1 MFRSLLAPWQ
11 SHEDLAPTSPAI
23 NIIGGG
29 APDTSNSGER
39 VAKQTMRDMV
49 EDLKV
54 TEAVVAKTTLL
65 QRIATLV
72 REVPETKDAFRDS
85 DGFLLLVHVLSTLST
100 TIGRRGSQ
108 STRDAV
114 ACIKSVFTLAS
125 EALKGHAMNL
135 EFFEEFIGYSSL
147 SDAADLLVSNA
158 VTADVTLGCLLALSF
173 GDFSLVNFF
182 SSLRTKVPEIEAMHS
197 HFLEF
202 APGLASIRLP
212 GAFSVLWSFI
222 LLTMNTDHAL
232 RLIVYRLLEHLTHST
247 HRNLAVLSMQ
257 NILPH
262 LFKSWKTNMSSTKD
276 DDKEHRILAKILRR
290 LFEMGAST
298 QDSRDLL
305 HCTAKQDGTVD
316 ADMLELLR
324 SSAKSR
330 WPQHF
335 SLGGCSALAMS
346 STEMQTFPAHGF
358 TFMAWIWLE
367 RMPSEPHKLFSI
379 SFGSNDAVALSVG
392 SNGALAFRSCVVQ
405 KVEVLPKSKLAASR
419 WTHVTLVHHNHRSS
433 HPSVCLFIDGVPSD
447 SLQWAYPKFD
457 ETSPATFMV
466 GDDVTAVESSWCVAS
481 AYVLSVAL
489 DDDLPRF
496 IHHLGP
502 RYSES
507 FQDQT
512 LIRFLTYEASTSL
525 NMHITTQGAS
535 LPENSQLKK
544 AIRGDSIISDSSIIF
559 RVVPQ
564 PHNKKDQIVTRGDVF
579 TVCCQ
584 SLDLAVWRIGGAASL
599 LRLVALAQTSH
610 ELSRALSVF
619 SDCLR
624 NSWQN
629 SDDMEG
635 LHGYDVLASTL
646 RARSHLINMTS
657 FETLFEFLGLNFRS
671 PDLSTVVNTIAY
683 KAVALDFELWS
694 KTSADIQRA
703 HLEHFAFLLRA
714 SRYRQFTIKM
724 RLSKLGIV
732 RKLLFAIQSVWYPQ
746 ESIPLVVNT
755 LVLVAQSSFTAEE
768 VIKPIVSYIA
778 ATLAEESRSSSS
790 SSPRSTTSRRDLLQS
805 STRDK
810 AEQVLEGLVSM
821 MRIPSLYSKL
831 AGTLPMP
838 RICLLLLGDH
848 PSVHTACQVLGM
860 LGLSLKASVS
870 SGKNFELASGWG
882 VLKTVLPPV
891 WDRSVHDAALDI
903 LPGRSG
909 DRFSDDSG
917 SPQMVSVF
925 LFALYQGLSI
935 ENNNAEPD
943 EAPSK
948 DAIIWI
954 LDDLTKLHESSSS
967 FRRVFR
973 SQSTAQLLVDGLNIF
988 SPVRQPPRVLDA
1000 KISAKLTHF
1009 GLLVAMGK
1017 HISTS
1022 QKQQILDIVRPD
1034 AQPKG
1039 RTEPV
1044 DTSGSRLGLAQA
1056 DTVCKASARL
1066 EEWRQTILVSE
1077 RKRFRQT
1084 LLDLQEKRR
1093 RVASFEEN
1101 VSVSTTERDIWSHS
1115 ARKRVW
1121 KLDETEGPHRV
1132 RTKMESLLEMFVQDS
1147 RSTGHEEAS
1156 SAFDSELLSL
1166 SQSELASPNP
1176 VVVPSYTGEDGDHQ
1190 LAEEV
1195 TEDKLRRVRHQL
1207 EPGDVIEAVS
1217 TVCRVSGVDSFL
1229 GMLIFGRTHLYML
1242 EGLVENSEGEVID
1255 AGDASE
1261 GLFLISGSAVDV
1273 RNSQRAQRWSLEQ
1286 VSGFSDR
1293 MFLFQ
1298 DVGFEIFFKD
1308 SRTLLVIF
1316 LDKSRRQV
1324 ASQMLLSIALKMRTS
1339 DPSLTPRSIT
1349 PKSLLRSRSST
1360 SAVEKELQLAQ
1371 QQWQN
1376 RELSNFGYLSILNQL
1391 SGRTP
1396 NDATQYPVF
1405 PWVLNDYV
1413 SEVLDLSSTDVFRD
1427 LTKPMGA
1434 LTAER
1439 CEAAETRY
1447 TNLSSVDEEPF
1458 HYGTHFSSSMI
1469 VCHFNIRMQPF
1480 TNMFK
1485 TLQGG
1490 NWDLP
1495 DRLFADIRRTYS
1507 SASHD
1512 IRGDV
1517 RELIPEFFTCSEF
1530 LENSSNLDFGISQTT
1545 GERIHNVKLPAW
1557 AKGDPLLF
1565 IVMHRR
1571 VLEGHY
1577 VSKNLPAWIDL
1588 IWGCKQRDVD
1598 SVNVFHPL
1606 SYEGAIDLD
1615 KITNDLERQA
1625 TVGIIH
1631 NFGQTPKKLFT
1642 SPHPPRNL
1650 EGFLSLPVTIAR
1662 GVPEDAL
1669 ALARDSKP
1677 FKVVLDSAVS
1687 NISVDLFDGKY
1698 SGIRPSPLG
1707 AIGLPSISHEQIEWD
1722 QNASDRSLRLVS
1734 HGKVTQVIE
1743 QVALTCAAFADRD
1756 TLATGSGDNIVR
1768 VWRVNQGQVAPSGFV
1783 GASGRSR
1790 RHASSTLSMTHLL
1803 RGHTERVACI
1813 ATSRTWSVIVSGSE
1827 DGSAIVW
1834 DLNRGSYRHS
1844 IWHGNESIRAEVYL
1858 SAINESTGY
1867 IATCSVSHLMLHTIN
1882 ARPIARLDTVR
1893 ALITSLAF
1901 HEREYSH
1908 LDILAT
1914 GHDDG
1919 SITLWTWNADGTP
1932 AGMQA
1937 QWEFVEVR
1945 RMNSGEG
1952 VSDVALGSVTALKFI
1967 GERLCAGY
1975 ASGLTYMW
1983 TIPT

>member
-1 MFRSLLAPWQ
+1 
-11 SHEDLAPTSPAI
+11 
-23 NIIGGG
+23 
-29 APDTSNSGER
+29 
-39 VAKQTMRDMV
+39 MRDMV

-54 TEAVVAKTTLL
+54 TDTVVAKTTLL

-72 REVPETKDAFRDS
+72 REVPETKDAFRSS

-100 TIGRRGSQ
+100 RIGRRGSQ
-108 STRDAV
+108 STRDVA

-125 EALKGHAMNL
+125 EALKGHAANI

-147 SDAADLLVSNA
+147 SDAVDPLVCNA
-158 VTADVTLGCLLALSF
+158 LTADATLGCLLALSF
-173 GDFSLVNFF
+173 GDIFLVEFF
-182 SSLRTKVPEIEAMHS
+182 SSLRTKLPETEAMHI
-197 HFLEF
+197 HFMEF
-202 APGLASIRLP
+202 APGLASISLP
-212 GAFSVLWSFI
+212 GAFNVLWSFI
-222 LLTMNTDHAL
+222 LRTMNTDRAL
-232 RLIVYRLLEHLTHST
+232 RLIVYRLLEHVTHST

-262 LFKSWKTNMSSTKD
+262 LFKSWKANMSSGD
-276 DDKEHRILAKILRR
+276 DDKEHHILTKILHR

-298 QDSRDLL
+298 QNSRDLL
-305 HCTAKQDGTVD
+305 QCTVKQDGTVD
-316 ADMLELLR
+316 ADMFSLLR

-335 SLGGCSALAMS
+335 SLDGCSALAMS
-346 STEMQTFPAHGF
+346 STEMKTLPAHGF

-367 RMPSEPHKLFSI
+367 RMPSEPHKLLSI
-379 SFGSNDAVALSVG
+379 SLGSSEAVALSVG
-392 SNGALAFRSCVVQ
+392 SNGALALRTRAVQ
-405 KVEVLPKSKLAASR
+405 KVEMLPKSKLTTSR

-433 HPSVCLFIDGVPSD
+433 HPSVCLFVDGVLSD

-457 ETSPATFMV
+457 DMSPATFIV
-466 GDDVTAVESSWCVAS
+466 GDDGATVESSWCVAS
-481 AYVLSVAL
+481 AYLLSVAL
-489 DDDLPRF
+489 DDDFPRF

-502 RYSES
+502 RYSDS

-525 NMHITTQGAS
+525 NMHITAQGAS

-544 AIRGDSIISDSSIIF
+544 AIRGDSIISDSSIVF

-564 PHNKKDQIVTRGDVF
+564 PHDKKDQIVTRGDVF

-584 SLDLAVWRIGGAASL
+584 PLDLAVWKIGGAALL
-599 LRLVALAQTSH
+599 LRLVALAQTPH

-629 SDDMEG
+629 SDDMER

-683 KAVALDFELWS
+683 RAVALDFELWS

-714 SRYRQFTIKM
+714 SRYRNFTIKM

-732 RKLLFAIQSVWYPQ
+732 RKLLFALQSAWHPQ
-746 ESIPLVVNT
+746 ESISLVVNT

-768 VIKPIVSYIA
+768 AIKPIVSYIA
-778 ATLAEESRSSSS
+778 ATLAEESQSSSS
-790 SSPRSTTSRRDLLQS
+790 SSPRSTTSRGDLLRS
-805 STRDK
+805 STRYK
-810 AEQVLEGLVSM
+810 AEQIFEALVSM
-821 MRIPSLYSKL
+821 MRIPSLHSKL

-838 RICLLLLGDH
+838 RICLLLLGSH
-848 PSVHTACQVLGM
+848 PSPHTACQVLGM
-860 LGLSLKASVS
+860 LGITLKTSLS
-870 SGKNFELASGWG
+870 SGKNFESAGGWG
-882 VLKTVLPPV
+882 ILKTVLPRV
-891 WDRSVHDAALDI
+891 WDRSVHDAALDV
-903 LPGRSG
+903 LPGRPG
-909 DRFSDDSG
+909 DRST
-917 SPQMVSVF
+917 
-925 LFALYQGLSI
+925 
-935 ENNNAEPD
+935 
-943 EAPSK
+943 PSK

-973 SQSTAQLLVDGLNIF
+973 SQSTAQLLLDSLNIF
-988 SPVRQPPRVLDA
+988 SPMRQPPGVLDA
-1000 KISAKLTHF
+1000 KISVKLTHF

-1022 QKQQILDIVRPD
+1022 QKQQILDIVRPG
-1034 AQPKG
+1034 AQSKG
-1039 RTEPV
+1039 RPDPV
-1044 DTSGSRLGLAQA
+1044 DTSGSRLSLAQA
-1056 DTVCKASARL
+1056 DTVRKASAHIK
-1066 EEWRQTILVSE
+1066 EWRKTILVSE
-1077 RKRFRQT
+1077 RKHFRQT
-1084 LLDLQEKRR
+1084 LLDLQEKRH
-1093 RVASFEEN
+1093 RVASFEES
-1101 VSVSTTERDIWSHS
+1101 VSASTTERDIWPHIV
-1115 ARKRVW
+1115 RKRVW

-1132 RTKMESLLEMFVQDS
+1132 RIKMESLLEMLVQNS
-1147 RSTGHEEAS
+1147 RSASHEEAS

-1166 SQSELASPNP
+1166 SQSELTSPNT
-1176 VVVPSYTGEDGDHQ
+1176 VVVPFWTGEDGDHQ
-1190 LAEEV
+1190 LAEEI

-1217 TVCRVSGVDSFL
+1217 TVCRIAGVDSFL

-1255 AGDASE
+1255 AANAPE

-1273 RNSQRAQRWSLEQ
+1273 RNSQRAQRWYIENI
-1286 VSGFSDR
+1286 
-1293 MFLFQ
+1293 FL
-1298 DVGFEIFFKD
+1298 FEIFFKD

-1316 LDKSRRQV
+1316 LDGSRRQA
-1324 ASQMLLSIALKMRTS
+1324 ASQMLLSIALKMRAS
-1339 DPSLTPRSIT
+1339 DPSPTPGSII

-1371 QQWQN
+1371 RRWQN

-1413 SEVLDLSSTDVFRD
+1413 SEVLDLSSPNVFRD

-1439 CEAAETRY
+1439 REAAEARY
-1447 TNLSSVDEEPF
+1447 ANLGSVDEEPF

-1480 TNMFK
+1480 TSMFK

-1490 NWDLP
+1490 DWDLP
-1495 DRLFADIRRTYS
+1495 DRLFSDIRRAYS
-1507 SASHD
+1507 LASHD

-1517 RELIPEFFTCSEF
+1517 RELIPEFFTCPEF
-1530 LENSSNLDFGISQTT
+1530 LENSSNLNFGISQTT

-1565 IVMHRR
+1565 IVTHRR
-1571 VLEGHY
+1571 VLESHY
-1577 VSKNLPAWIDL
+1577 VSENLPAWVDL

-1598 SVNVFHPL
+1598 SANVFHPL

-1650 EGFLSLPVTIAR
+1650 EGFLSLPVTITR

-1669 ALARDSKP
+1669 ALVRDPEP
-1677 FKVVLDSAVS
+1677 FK
-1687 NISVDLFDGKY
+1687 GKY
-1698 SGIRPSPLG
+1698 PNSLFRSFQKYGGVRLLPRG
-1707 AIGLPSISHEQIEWD
+1707 AIGLPSIGHEQIEWD
-1722 QNASDRSLRLVS
+1722 QNASDRSLRLV
-1734 HGKVTQVIE
+1734 TQVIE
-1743 QVALTCAAFADRD
+1743 QVALACAAFADQD
-1756 TLATGSGDNIVR
+1756 TLVTGSGDNIVR
-1768 VWRVNQGQVAPSGFV
+1768 VWRVNQ
-1783 GASGRSR
+1783 ASGRSR

-1803 RGHTERVACI
+1803 RGHTQRVACI
-1813 ATSRTWSVIVSGSE
+1813 ATSRTWSVIVSGSG

-1844 IWHGNESIRAEVYL
+1844 IWHGNEILRAEVYL

-1867 IATCSVSHLMLHTIN
+1867 IATCSASHLMLHTIN

-1893 ALITSLAF
+1893 APITSLAF

-1945 RMNSGEG
+1945 RMNSREG
-1952 VSDVALGSVTALKFI
+1952 VSDTALGSVTALKFF

>member
-1 MFRSLLAPWQ
+1 
-11 SHEDLAPTSPAI
+11 
-23 NIIGGG
+23 
-29 APDTSNSGER
+29 
-39 VAKQTMRDMV
+39 MRDMV

-54 TEAVVAKTTLL
+54 TEAVVAKSTLL
-65 QRIATLV
+65 QRIATLL
-72 REVPETKDAFRDS
+72 REVPQTKDAFRGS

-100 TIGRRGSQ
+100 AIGRRGSQ
-108 STRDAV
+108 STRDVV
-114 ACIKSVFTLAS
+114 ACIKSVFTVAS
-125 EALKGHAMNL
+125 EALKGHAANL
-135 EFFEEFIGYSSL
+135 EFFEVCFFVPDGNTMIVTSKTKEFIGYSSL
-147 SDAADLLVSNA
+147 SDAADLLVCNA

-173 GDFSLVNFF
+173 GDIFLVEFF
-182 SSLRTKVPEIEAMHS
+182 SSLRTKLPETEAMHI

-202 APGLASIRLP
+202 APCLARISLP
-212 GAFSVLWSFI
+212 GAFSVLWSFT
-222 LLTMNTDHAL
+222 LRTMNTDRVL

-262 LFKSWKTNMSSTKD
+262 LFKSWKANMSSAGD
-276 DDKEHRILAKILRR
+276 DDTEHRILAKILRR

-305 HCTAKQDGTVD
+305 QCTAKQDGTAD
-316 ADMLELLR
+316 AEMFELLR

-335 SLGGCSALAMS
+335 TLDSCSALVMS
-346 STEMQTFPAHGF
+346 STEMKTFPAHGF

-379 SFGSNDAVALSVG
+379 SFGSSDVVALSVG
-392 SNGALAFRSCVVQ
+392 SNGTLALRSRAVQ
-405 KVEVLPKSKLAASR
+405 QVEMLPKSKLTTSR

-433 HPSVCLFIDGVPSD
+433 HPSVCLFVDGVLSD
-447 SLQWAYPKFD
+447 SLRWPYPKFD
-457 ETSPATFMV
+457 EMSPATFMV
-466 GDDVTAVESSWCVAS
+466 GDDVAAVESSWCVAS
-481 AYVLSVAL
+481 AYLLSVAL

-525 NMHITTQGAS
+525 NMHITAQGAL

-544 AIRGDSIISDSSIIF
+544 TIRGDSIISDSSIIF

-564 PHNKKDQIVTRGDVF
+564 PHDKKGQFVTRGDVF

-584 SLDLAVWRIGGAASL
+584 SLDLAVWRISGAALL
-599 LRLVALAQTSH
+599 LRLVALAQTPH

-629 SDDMEG
+629 SDDMER
-635 LHGYDVLASTL
+635 LHGYDVLASML

-657 FETLFEFLGLNFRS
+657 FETLFEFLGLDFRS

-683 KAVALDFELWS
+683 RAVALDFELWS

-714 SRYRQFTIKM
+714 SRYRKFTIKM

-732 RKLLFAIQSVWYPQ
+732 RKLLFAIQSAWYPQ
-746 ESIPLVVNT
+746 ESISLVVDT
-755 LVLVAQSSFTAEE
+755 LALVAQSSFTAEE
-768 VIKPIVSYIA
+768 AIKPIVSYIA
-778 ATLAEESRSSSS
+778 ATLTEESRSSSS
-790 SSPRSTTSRRDLLQS
+790 SSPRSTTSRGDLQRS

-810 AEQVLEGLVSM
+810 AEQVLEALVSM
-821 MRIPSLYSKL
+821 MRIPSLHSKL

-838 RICLLLLGDH
+838 RICLLLLGSH
-848 PSVHTACQVLGM
+848 PSAHTACQVLGM
-860 LGLSLKASVS
+860 LGLSLKASLS
-870 SGKNFELASGWG
+870 SGKDFESASGWSI
-882 VLKTVLPPV
+882 LKTVLPRV

-903 LPGRSG
+903 LPGRAG
-909 DRFSDDSG
+909 DRSGDDSG
-917 SPQMVSVF
+917 SPQMLSVF

-935 ENNNAEPD
+935 GNNNAEPG

-954 LDDLTKLHESSSS
+954 LDDLTKLHDSSSS

-973 SQSTAQLLVDGLNIF
+973 SQSTTQLLLDGLNIF
-988 SPVRQPPRVLDA
+988 SPMRQPPGALYA

-1009 GLLVAMGK
+1009 GILVAMGN

-1034 AQPKG
+1034 TQSKG
-1039 RTEPV
+1039 RPDPV

-1066 EEWRQTILVSE
+1066 EEWRKSILVSE

-1093 RVASFEEN
+1093 RVASFEES
-1101 VSVSTTERDIWSHS
+1101 VSASTTERDLWPHL

-1132 RTKMESLLEMFVQDS
+1132 RTKMESLLELLVQDP
-1147 RSTGHEEAS
+1147 RTPGHEGAS

-1166 SQSELASPNP
+1166 SQSELTSPNT
-1176 VVVPSYTGEDGDHQ
+1176 VVVPSWTGEDGDHQ
-1190 LAEEV
+1190 LAEEL

-1217 TVCRVSGVDSFL
+1217 TVCRIAGVDSFL

-1255 AGDASE
+1255 AGNAPE
-1261 GLFLISGSAVDV
+1261 GLFLISGSAADV

-1286 VSGFSDR
+1286 VSGFSNR

-1308 SRTLLVIF
+1308 SCTLLVIF
-1316 LDKSRRQV
+1316 RNGSCRQA
-1324 ASQMLLSIALKMRTS
+1324 ASQRLSSIALKSRMSDTS
-1339 DPSLTPRSIT
+1339 PTPGSII

-1360 SAVEKELQLAQ
+1360 GAIEKELQLAQ
-1371 QQWQN
+1371 RRWQK

-1413 SEVLDLSSTDVFRD
+1413 SEVLDLSSPNVFRD

-1439 CEAAETRY
+1439 REAAETRY
-1447 TNLSSVDEEPF
+1447 ANLGSVDEEPF

-1469 VCHFNIRMQPF
+1469 VCHFNIRIQPF

-1490 NWDLP
+1490 DWDLP
-1495 DRLFADIRRTYS
+1495 DRLFTDIRRTYS

-1517 RELIPEFFTCSEF
+1517 RELIPEFFTCPEF
-1530 LENSSNLDFGISQTT
+1530 LENSSSLDFGISQTT
-1545 GERIHNVKLPAW
+1545 GERIHDVKLPVW

-1571 VLEGHY
+1571 VLESYY
-1577 VSKNLPAWIDL
+1577 VSENLPAWIDL
-1588 IWGCKQRDVD
+1588 IWGCKQRDVE
-1598 SVNVFHPL
+1598 SANVFHPL

-1615 KITNDLERQA
+1615 KITDDLERQA

-1669 ALARDSKP
+1669 ALARDQKP
-1677 FKVVLDSAVS
+1677 FKGKYPIVLDSAVS

-1698 SGIRPSPLG
+1698 SDMRPLPRG
-1707 AIGLPSISHEQIEWD
+1707 AIDLPSIGHEQIEWG

-1743 QVALTCAAFADRD
+1743 QVAPACAAVADQD
-1756 TLATGSGDNIVR
+1756 TLVTGSGDNIVR
-1768 VWRVNQGQVAPSGFV
+1768 VWRVNHGQVAPSGFV
-1783 GASGRSR
+1783 GASGRPR
-1790 RHASSTLSMTHLL
+1790 RHTSSTLAMTHLL
-1803 RGHTERVACI
+1803 RGHTQRVGCI

-1844 IWHGNESIRAEVYL
+1844 IWHGNESLRAEVYL

-1867 IATCSVSHLMLHTIN
+1867 IATCSASHLMLHTIN
-1882 ARPIARLDTVR
+1882 ARPIARLDTVH

-1914 GHDDG
+1914 GHGDG

-1967 GERLCAGY
+1967 GECLCAGY
-1975 ASGLTYMW
+1975 DSGLTYMW

>member
-11 SHEDLAPTSPAI
+11 SHEDLAPTLPAI
-23 NIIGGG
+23 NITSGG
-29 APDTSNSGER
+29 APDPSNSGEH
-39 VAKQTMRDMV
+39 VAKQTMRDTI
-49 EDLKV
+49 EALKV
-54 TEAVVAKTTLL
+54 TEEVVVKTTLL
-65 QRIATLV
+65 QRIAILV
-72 REVPETKDAFRDS
+72 RDVPETKDAFRDS
-85 DGFLLLVHVLSTLST
+85 DGFILLVHVLSTLST
-100 TIGRRGSQ
+100 KIGRRESQ
-108 STRDAV
+108 STRDVV

-125 EALKGHAMNL
+125 ETLKGHVVNL

-147 SDAADLLVSNA
+147 SDAVDPLVLNA
-158 VTADVTLGCLLALSF
+158 VTADVTLGCFLALSF
-173 GDFSLVNFF
+173 GDFILVEFF
-182 SSLRTKVPEIEAMHS
+182 SSLRTKLPETEAMHI

-202 APGLASIRLP
+202 APGLASIKLP
-212 GAFSVLWSFI
+212 GAFNILWNFI
-222 LLTMNTDHAL
+222 LRTMNTDRAL

-262 LFKSWKTNMSSTKD
+262 LFKSWKANTSSAGD
-276 DDKEHRILAKILRR
+276 DDKEHHILAKILRR

-305 HCTAKQDGTVD
+305 QCIAKQDGTVD
-316 ADMLELLR
+316 EDMLELLR

-335 SLGGCSALAMS
+335 SLDGCSALAIS
-346 STEMQTFPAHGF
+346 STEMKTFPAHGF

-379 SFGSNDAVALSVG
+379 SFGSSDAVALSVG
-392 SNGALAFRSCVVQ
+392 SNGALAFRSRVVQ
-405 KVEVLPKSKLAASR
+405 KVEVLPKSKLTTSR
-419 WTHVTLVHHNHRSS
+419 WTHVTLVYHNHRSS
-433 HPSVCLFIDGVPSD
+433 HPSVCLFVDGVPTD

-457 ETSPATFMV
+457 ETPPATFIV
-466 GDDVTAVESSWCVAS
+466 GDDVAGVGSSWCVAS
-481 AYVLSVAL
+481 AYLLSVAL
-489 DDDLPRF
+489 DDDFPRF

-525 NMHITTQGAS
+525 NMHITAQGAS

-544 AIRGDSIISDSSIIF
+544 AIRGDPIISDSSIIF
-559 RVVPQ
+559 RIVPR
-564 PHNKKDQIVTRGDVF
+564 PHDKKDQIVTRGNVF

-584 SLDLAVWRIGGAASL
+584 SLDLAVWKIGGAALL
-599 LRLVALAQTSH
+599 LRLVALAQTPH

-629 SDDMEG
+629 SDDMER
-635 LHGYDVLASTL
+635 LHGYDILASTL
-646 RARSHLINMTS
+646 RARNHLINMTS

-732 RKLLFAIQSVWYPQ
+732 RKLLFTIQSAWYPQ
-746 ESIPLVVNT
+746 EFIPLVVNT

-768 VIKPIVSYIA
+768 AIKPIVSYVA
-778 ATLAEESRSSSS
+778 ATLSEESRSSS
-790 SSPRSTTSRRDLLQS
+790 SSPRSTTSRGDLLRS

-810 AEQVLEGLVSM
+810 AEQVLEALVSM
-821 MRIPSLYSKL
+821 MRIPSLRSRL
-831 AGTLPMP
+831 SSTLPMP
-838 RICLLLLGDH
+838 RICLLLLGSH
-848 PSVHTACQVLGM
+848 PSAHTACQVISI
-860 LGLSLKASVS
+860 LGLILKASMS
-870 SGKNFELASGWG
+870 SSKNFELASGWSI
-882 VLKTVLPPV
+882 LKTVLPRV

-903 LPGRSG
+903 LPGRNG
-909 DRFSDDSG
+909 DRSSDDSG
-917 SPQMVSVF
+917 SLQMLSVF
-925 LFALYQGLSI
+925 LFALYQGLSVG
-935 ENNNAEPD
+935 NNNAEPD

-948 DAIIWI
+948 EAIIWI

-988 SPVRQPPRVLDA
+988 SPMTQPPRVLDA
-1000 KISAKLTHF
+1000 KISVKLTHF

-1017 HISTS
+1017 HVSTS

-1034 AQPKG
+1034 AQSKG
-1039 RTEPV
+1039 RAEPV
-1044 DTSGSRLGLAQA
+1044 DTSGSQLGLVQS

-1066 EEWRQTILVSE
+1066 EEWRKTILVSE

-1101 VSVSTTERDIWSHS
+1101 VSASTTERDIWPHM
-1115 ARKRVW
+1115 AGKRVW

-1132 RTKMESLLEMFVQDS
+1132 RTKMESLLELLVQDS
-1147 RSTGHEEAS
+1147 KSTGREEAS
-1156 SAFDSELLSL
+1156 SAFDSDLSL
-1166 SQSELASPNP
+1166 SQSELTSSNTL
-1176 VVVPSYTGEDGDHQ
+1176 VPSWTGEDGDHQ
-1190 LAEEV
+1190 LAEEI

-1217 TVCRVSGVDSFL
+1217 TVCRISGVDSFL

-1255 AGDASE
+1255 AGNAPE

-1316 LDKSRRQV
+1316 LDKSRRQA
-1324 ASQMLLSIALKMRTS
+1324 ASQMLSSIALKMRTS
-1339 DPSLTPRSIT
+1339 DSSSTAGHIIPR
-1349 PKSLLRSRSST
+1349 SLLRSRSST

-1413 SEVLDLSSTDVFRD
+1413 SEVLDLSSSDVFRD

-1439 CEAAETRY
+1439 REAAETRY
-1447 TNLSSVDEEPF
+1447 ANLSSVDEEPF

-1480 TNMFK
+1480 TSMFK

-1490 NWDLP
+1490 DWDLP
-1495 DRLFADIRRTYS
+1495 DRLFTDIRRTYS

-1517 RELIPEFFTCSEF
+1517 RELIPEFFTCPEF
-1530 LENSSNLDFGISQTT
+1530 LENSSNLDFGISQAT
-1545 GERIHNVKLPAW
+1545 GERIHNVKLPVW

-1565 IVMHRR
+1565 IVTHRR
-1571 VLEGHY
+1571 VLESHY

-1588 IWGCKQRDVD
+1588 IWGCKQRDVN

-1606 SYEGAIDLD
+1606 SYEGAIDLE

-1642 SPHPPRNL
+1642 LPHPSRNL
-1650 EGFLSLPVTIAR
+1650 EGLLSLPVTIVR

-1669 ALARDSKP
+1669 ALTRDPKP
-1677 FKVVLDSAVS
+1677 FKG
-1687 NISVDLFDGKY
+1687 NISVDLIDNGM
-1698 SGIRPSPLG
+1698 RPFPRG
-1707 AIGLPSISHEQIEWD
+1707 AIGLPSTSHEQIEWD
-1722 QNASDRSLRLVS
+1722 QNANDRSLRLIS

-1743 QVALTCAAFADRD
+1743 QVSLSCAAFADQN
-1756 TLATGSGDNIVR
+1756 TLVTGSGDNIVR
-1768 VWRVNQGQVAPSGFV
+1768 VWHVNRVQVTPPGFV
-1783 GASGRSR
+1783 GTSGRSR
-1790 RHASSTLSMTHLL
+1790 RHASSMLSMTHLL
-1803 RGHTERVACI
+1803 RGHTRRVVCI
-1813 ATSRTWSVIVSGSE
+1813 AASRTWSVIVSGSE

-1844 IWHGNESIRAEVYL
+1844 IWHNNESSRAEVYL

-1867 IATCSVSHLMLHTIN
+1867 IATCSASQLTLHTIN
-1882 ARPIARLDTVR
+1882 ARPIARLDTVH
-1893 ALITSLAF
+1893 AVITSLAF

-1945 RMNSGEG
+1945 RMNSREG

-1967 GERLCAGY
+1967 GEHLCAGY

>member
-11 SHEDLAPTSPAI
+11 SHEEHAPTAPAI
-23 NIIGGG
+23 NITSGNT
-29 APDTSNSGER
+29 PDSSNGSEN
-39 VAKQTMRDMV
+39 AAQQSMRDMV
-49 EDLKV
+49 EELKV
-54 TEAVVAKTTLL
+54 TEKVVAKTTLL
-65 QRIATLV
+65 QRIADLV
-72 REVPETKDAFRDS
+72 REVPETKNAFRSS

-100 TIGRRGSQ
+100 RIGRRGSQ
-108 STRDAV
+108 QTRDV
-114 ACIKSVFTLAS
+114 ITCIKLAFTLAS
-125 EALKGHAMNL
+125 EALKGHAANL
-135 EFFEEFIGYSSL
+135 KFFEEFIGYSSL
-147 SDAADLLVSNA
+147 SDAVDLLVCN
-158 VTADVTLGCLLALSF
+158 VLTADVTLGCLLALSF
-173 GDFSLVNFF
+173 GDLFLVEFF
-182 SSLRTKVPEIEAMHS
+182 SSLRTNLPDTEAMHI

-202 APGLASIRLP
+202 APGLASINLP
-212 GAFSVLWSFI
+212 GAFSVLWSFVLRTI
-222 LLTMNTDHAL
+222 NTDPAL

-247 HRNLAVLSMQ
+247 HRNLAVLSTQ
-257 NILPH
+257 NVLPH
-262 LFKSWKTNMSSTKD
+262 LFRSWKANMSSAGD
-276 DDKEHRILAKILRR
+276 DDKEHRILAKILRH

-305 HCTAKQDGTVD
+305 QCIGKQDGSVD
-316 ADMLELLR
+316 IDMLELLR

-335 SLGGCSALAMS
+335 SLKGCSALAIS
-346 STEMQTFPAHGF
+346 STEMKALPAHGF

-392 SNGALAFRSCVVQ
+392 SNGALALRSRAVQ
-405 KVEVLPKSKLAASR
+405 KVVMLPKSKVTTSR
-419 WTHVTLVHHNHRSS
+419 WTHVTLVHHPHKSS
-433 HPSVCLFIDGVPSD
+433 HPSVCLFIDGVLSD
-447 SLQWAYPKFD
+447 SFQWSYPKFD
-457 ETSPATFMV
+457 EASPATFMV
-466 GDDVTAVESSWCVAS
+466 GDDVAAVESSWCVAS
-481 AYVLSVAL
+481 AYLLSIAL
-489 DDDLPRF
+489 DDDFPRF

-525 NMHITTQGAS
+525 NMHIIAQGAALS
-535 LPENSQLKK
+535 ENSQLKK

-564 PHNKKDQIVTRGDVF
+564 PHDKKDQIVTRGDVF

-584 SLDLAVWRIGGAASL
+584 PLDLAVWSIGGAALL
-599 LRLVALAQTSH
+599 LRLVALAQTPH
-610 ELSRALSVF
+610 ELSKALNVF

-629 SDDMEG
+629 SYDMES

-646 RARSHLINMTS
+646 KARSHLINMTS
-657 FETLFEFLGLNFRS
+657 FEILFEFLGLNFRS

-683 KAVALDFELWS
+683 RAVALDFELWS

-714 SRYRQFTIKM
+714 SRYRKFNIKM

-732 RKLLFAIQSVWYPQ
+732 RKLLFAIQSTWYPQ
-746 ESIPLVVNT
+746 ESIPLVVNA

-768 VIKPIVSYIA
+768 AIKPIVSYIA
-778 ATLAEESRSSSS
+778 AALAEESRSSYS
-790 SSPRSTTSRRDLLQS
+790 SSPRSSMSRGDLLRS

-810 AEQVLEGLVSM
+810 ADQVLEALVSM
-821 MRIPSLYSKL
+821 MRIPSLHSKL
-831 AGTLPMP
+831 ADTLPMH
-838 RICLLLLGDH
+838 RICLLLLGSH
-848 PSVHTACQVLGM
+848 PSSHTACQVLGM
-860 LGLSLKASVS
+860 LGLRLKASSS
-870 SGKNFELASGWG
+870 SGKNFELASGWDI
-882 VLKTVLPPV
+882 LKTVLPPV
-891 WDRSVHDAALDI
+891 WDRNVHDAALDI
-903 LPGRSG
+903 LPGRPGGNS
-909 DRFSDDSG
+909 SNDSG

-925 LFALYQGLSI
+925 LFALYQGLSAG
-935 ENNNAEPD
+935 NNNAEPG

-954 LDDLTKLHESSSS
+954 LDDLAKLHESSSS

-973 SQSTAQLLVDGLNIF
+973 SQSTVQLLLDGLNIF
-988 SPVRQPPRVLDA
+988 SPTRQPPGALDA
-1000 KISAKLTHF
+1000 KISDKLTHF
-1009 GLLVAMGK
+1009 GLLVAMDK

-1034 AQPKG
+1034 TQPKG
-1039 RTEPV
+1039 RTDPV
-1044 DTSGSRLGLAQA
+1044 DTSVSRLGLVQA
-1056 DTVCKASARL
+1056 DTVRKASARL
-1066 EEWRQTILVSE
+1066 EEWRKTILGSE

-1093 RVASFEEN
+1093 RITSFEES
-1101 VSVSTTERDIWSHS
+1101 VSASTTERDIWPHT

-1132 RTKMESLLEMFVQDS
+1132 RKKMENILELLVQES
-1147 RSTGHEEAS
+1147 NHEEVS
-1156 SAFDSELLSL
+1156 SAFDMSSP
-1166 SQSELASPNP
+1166 SQSELASPNT
-1176 VVVPSYTGEDGDHQ
+1176 VVVPSWTDEDGDHQ
-1190 LAEEV
+1190 LTEEL
-1195 TEDKLRRVRHQL
+1195 TEDKLRRVRYQL

-1217 TVCRVSGVDSFL
+1217 TVCRIAGVDSFL
-1229 GMLIFGRTHLYML
+1229 GMLIFGRTHVYML
-1242 EGLVENSEGEVID
+1242 EGLVENGDGEVID
-1255 AGDASE
+1255 AGDAPE

-1273 RNSQRAQRWSLEQ
+1273 RNLQRAQRWSLEQ

-1293 MFLFQ
+1293 MFLFR
-1298 DVGFEIFFKD
+1298 DVGLEIFFKD

-1316 LDKSRRQV
+1316 LDRSRRQT
-1324 ASQMLLSIALKMRTS
+1324 ASQLLSSIALKMRVL
-1339 DPSLTPRSIT
+1339 DPSPTPGSILH
-1349 PKSLLRSRSST
+1349 KSLLRSRSST
-1360 SAVEKELQLAQ
+1360 SAVEKELQMAQ

-1413 SEVLDLSSTDVFRD
+1413 SEVLDLSSPNVFRD

-1439 CEAAETRY
+1439 REAAITRY
-1447 TNLSSVDEEPF
+1447 SNLSSVDEKPF

-1469 VCHFNIRMQPF
+1469 VCHFNIRIQPF

-1490 NWDLP
+1490 DWDLP
-1495 DRLFADIRRTYS
+1495 DRLFTDIRRAYS

-1512 IRGDV
+1512 VRGDV
-1517 RELIPEFFTCSEF
+1517 RELIPEFFTCPEF

-1545 GERIHNVKLPAW
+1545 GERVHNVKLPAW

-1565 IVMHRR
+1565 TVIHRR
-1571 VLEGHY
+1571 VLESHY
-1577 VSKNLPAWIDL
+1577 VSENLPAWIDL

-1598 SVNVFHPL
+1598 SANVFHPL

-1615 KITNDLERQA
+1615 KITDDLERQA

-1642 SPHPPRNL
+1642 LPHPPRNL
-1650 EGFLSLPVTIAR
+1650 QGLLSLPVTAVC

-1669 ALARDSKP
+1669 ALARDPQP
-1677 FKVVLDSAVS
+1677 FKVVLNSAVS
-1687 NISVDLFDGKY
+1687 NISVDLSDGKDH
-1698 SGIRPSPLG
+1698 GVRPLPCGVIDLLSPG
-1707 AIGLPSISHEQIEWD
+1707 HEQVEWSQD
-1722 QNASDRSLRLVS
+1722 ASDRSLRLVS
-1734 HGKVTQVIE
+1734 HGRVTQTIE
-1743 QVALTCAAFADRD
+1743 QVAPLCAAFADQD
-1756 TLATGSGDNIVR
+1756 TLVTGSGDNIVR
-1768 VWRVNQGQVAPSGFV
+1768 VWRVNQGQAAPAGFV
-1783 GASGRSR
+1783 GASGRYR
-1790 RHASSTLSMTHLL
+1790 KHGSSTLSMTHLL
-1803 RGHTERVACI
+1803 RGHSQRVACI

-1827 DGSAIVW
+1827 DGSAIIW

-1844 IWHGNESIRAEVYL
+1844 IWHCNENLRAEVYL

-1867 IATCSVSHLMLHTIN
+1867 IATCSASHLMLHTIN
-1882 ARPIARLDTVR
+1882 AKPITRLNTVR
-1893 ALITSLAF
+1893 APITSLAF

-1914 GHDDG
+1914 GHNDG
-1919 SITLWTWNADGTP
+1919 SITLWTWNADGTS

-1945 RMNSGEG
+1945 RMDSGEG
-1952 VSDVALGSVTALKFI
+1952 ASNIALGSVTALKFI

-1983 TIPT
+1983 TISSK

>member
-11 SHEDLAPTSPAI
+11 SHEDLAPTLPAI
-23 NIIGGG
+23 NITGGE
-29 APDTSNSGER
+29 ASDPSNGGER
-39 VAKQTMRDMV
+39 AARRMRDMV

-54 TEAVVAKTTLL
+54 TETVVAKTTLL

-72 REVPETKDAFRDS
+72 REVPETKDAFRSS

-108 STRDAV
+108 STRDVA

-125 EALKGHAMNL
+125 EALKEHAVNL
-135 EFFEEFIGYSSL
+135 EFFEEFIGYASL
-147 SDAADLLVSNA
+147 SDAVDPLVCNA
-158 VTADVTLGCLLALSF
+158 LTADATLGCLLALSF
-173 GDFSLVNFF
+173 GDVFLVEFF
-182 SSLRTKVPEIEAMHS
+182 SSLRTKLPETEAMHI

-202 APGLASIRLP
+202 APGLASISLP
-212 GAFSVLWSFI
+212 GAFNVLWSFI
-222 LLTMNTDHAL
+222 LRTMNTDRAL

-262 LFKSWKTNMSSTKD
+262 LFKSWKANTSSAGD

-298 QDSRDLL
+298 QNSRDLL
-305 HCTAKQDGTVD
+305 QCTAKQDGAVD

-335 SLGGCSALAMS
+335 SLDGSSALAMP
-346 STEMQTFPAHGF
+346 STEMKTLPAHGF
-358 TFMAWIWLE
+358 TFMAWIWFE
-367 RMPSEPHKLFSI
+367 RMPSGPHKLLSI
-379 SFGSNDAVALSVG
+379 SFGSSEAVALSVG
-392 SNGALAFRSCVVQ
+392 SNGVLALRSRAVQ
-405 KVEVLPKSKLAASR
+405 KVEMLPKSKLTTSR

-433 HPSVCLFIDGVPSD
+433 HPSVCLFVDGILSD
-447 SLQWAYPKFD
+447 SLQWAYPKFHNM
-457 ETSPATFMV
+457 SPATFMV
-466 GDDVTAVESSWCVAS
+466 GDDVATVESSWCVAS
-481 AYVLSVAL
+481 AYLLSVAL
-489 DDDLPRF
+489 DDDFPRF

-502 RYSES
+502 RYSDS
-507 FQDQT
+507 FQDQS

-525 NMHITTQGAS
+525 SMHITTQGAS

-544 AIRGDSIISDSSIIF
+544 VIRGDSIISDSSIIF

-564 PHNKKDQIVTRGDVF
+564 PHDKKDQIVTRGDVF
-579 TVCCQ
+579 TICCQ
-584 SLDLAVWRIGGAASL
+584 TMDLAVWKIGGAALL
-599 LRLVALAQTSH
+599 LRLVALAQTPH

-629 SDDMEG
+629 SDDMER

-657 FETLFEFLGLNFRS
+657 FEILFEFLGLNFRS

-683 KAVALDFELWS
+683 RAVALDFELWS

-724 RLSKLGIV
+724 RLSKLSIV
-732 RKLLFAIQSVWYPQ
+732 RKLLFAIQSAWYPQ
-746 ESIPLVVNT
+746 ESISLVVNT

-768 VIKPIVSYIA
+768 AIKPIVSYIA
-778 ATLAEESRSSSS
+778 ATLAE
-790 SSPRSTTSRRDLLQS
+790 
-805 STRDK
+805 
-810 AEQVLEGLVSM
+810 AEQVLEALVSM
-821 MRIPSLYSKL
+821 MRIPSLHSKL

-838 RICLLLLGDH
+838 RICLLLLGSQ
-848 PSVHTACQVLGM
+848 PSAHTACQVLGM
-860 LGLSLKASVS
+860 LGLSLKASLS
-870 SGKNFELASGWG
+870 SGKNFDSAGGWG
-882 VLKTVLPPV
+882 ILKTVLPRV

-903 LPGRSG
+903 LPGRPG
-909 DRFSDDSG
+909 DRSSDDSG
-917 SPQMVSVF
+917 SPQMLSDFQSGTTMLNPMKVGYLST
-925 LFALYQGLSI
+925 ALIFRLI
-935 ENNNAEPD
+935 FRA
-943 EAPSK
+943 APSK

-954 LDDLTKLHESSSS
+954 LDDLTKLHESSSP

-973 SQSTAQLLVDGLNIF
+973 SQSTAQLLLDGLNIF
-988 SPVRQPPRVLDA
+988 STMRQPAGVLDA
-1000 KISAKLTHF
+1000 KISVKLTHF

-1022 QKQQILDIVRPD
+1022 QKQQILGIVRPG
-1034 AQPKG
+1034 AQSKG
-1039 RTEPV
+1039 RPDFA
-1044 DTSGSRLGLAQA
+1044 DTSGSQLSLAQA
-1056 DTVCKASARL
+1056 DTVRKASAHL
-1066 EEWRQTILVSE
+1066 EEWRKTILVSE
-1077 RKRFRQT
+1077 RKHFRQT
-1084 LLDLQEKRR
+1084 LLDLQERR
-1093 RVASFEEN
+1093 RRAASFEES
-1101 VSVSTTERDIWSHS
+1101 VSASTTERDIWPHL

-1132 RTKMESLLEMFVQDS
+1132 RIKMENLLEMLVQDS
-1147 RSTGHEEAS
+1147 RSASHEEAS
-1156 SAFDSELLSL
+1156 SAFDSELLSP
-1166 SQSELASPNP
+1166 SQSELTSPNT
-1176 VVVPSYTGEDGDHQ
+1176 VVVPSWTGEDGDHQ
-1190 LAEEV
+1190 LAEDI

-1217 TVCRVSGVDSFL
+1217 TVCRIAGVDSFL

-1255 AGDASE
+1255 AANAPE
-1261 GLFLISGSAVDV
+1261 GLFLISGSAADV
-1273 RNSQRAQRWSLEQ
+1273 RNSQRAQRWYIENIFLSLEQ

-1298 DVGFEIFFKD
+1298 DVGVEIFFKD

-1316 LDKSRRQV
+1316 LDGTRRQA
-1324 ASQMLLSIALKMRTS
+1324 ASQMLSSIALKMRTFE
-1339 DPSLTPRSIT
+1339 PSLTPGSII
-1349 PKSLLRSRSST
+1349 PKSLLKSRSST
-1360 SAVEKELQLAQ
+1360 SAVEKELQSAQ
-1371 QQWQN
+1371 RRWQN

-1413 SEVLDLSSTDVFRD
+1413 SEVLDLSSPNVFRD

-1434 LTAER
+1434 LTVERREDAE
-1439 CEAAETRY
+1439 ARY
-1447 TNLSSVDEEPF
+1447 ANLGSVDEEPF

-1480 TNMFK
+1480 TSMFK

-1490 NWDLP
+1490 DWDLP
-1495 DRLFADIRRTYS
+1495 DRLFSDIRKAYS
-1507 SASHD
+1507 LASHD

-1517 RELIPEFFTCSEF
+1517 RELIPEFFTCPEF

-1571 VLEGHY
+1571 VLESHY
-1577 VSKNLPAWIDL
+1577 VSENLPAWIDL

-1598 SVNVFHPL
+1598 SANVFHPL

-1615 KITNDLERQA
+1615 MITSDLERQA

-1631 NFGQTPKKLFT
+1631 NFGQTPKELFI

-1650 EGFLSLPVTIAR
+1650 EGFLSLPVTITR

-1669 ALARDSKP
+1669 ALVRDPEP
-1677 FKVVLDSAVS
+1677 FKGNAVS
-1687 NISVDLFDGKY
+1687 NISADLFDGKY
-1698 SGIRPSPLG
+1698 GGVRPLPRG
-1707 AIGLPSISHEQIEWD
+1707 AIGLPSIGHEQIEWD
-1722 QNASDRSLRLVS
+1722 QDSSDRSLRLVS
-1734 HGKVTQVIE
+1734 HGKSSQVTQVIE
-1743 QVALTCAAFADRD
+1743 QAALACAAFADQD
-1756 TLATGSGDNIVR
+1756 TLVTGSGDNIVR

-1803 RGHTERVACI
+1803 RGHTQRVVCI

-1844 IWHGNESIRAEVYL
+1844 IWHGNEILGAEVYL

-1893 ALITSLAF
+1893 APITSLAF

-1952 VSDVALGSVTALKFI
+1952 VSDIALGSVTALKFI

>member
-1 MFRSLLAPWQ
+1 M
-11 SHEDLAPTSPAI
+11 TSRFD
-23 NIIGGG
+23 
-29 APDTSNSGER
+29 APDSSNGDQN
-39 VAKQTMRDMV
+39 VAQQSMRDMV
-49 EDLKV
+49 EELKT

-65 QRIATLV
+65 QRIANLV
-72 REVPETKDAFRDS
+72 REVPETKDTFRGA
-85 DGFLLLVHVLSTLST
+85 DGFLLLVHLLSTLST
-100 TIGRRGSQ
+100 TIGRPGSQ
-108 STRDAV
+108 QTRDVV

-125 EALKGHAMNL
+125 ETLKGHAANL
-135 EFFEEFIGYSSL
+135 EFFEVRRFAPVASNAIVTSKPKAFIGYSSL
-147 SDAADLLVSNA
+147 SDGVALLVGNP

-173 GDFSLVNFF
+173 GDFVLVEFF
-182 SSLRTKVPEIEAMHS
+182 SSLRTKLPDTEAMNV

-202 APGLASIRLP
+202 APGLTSISLP
-212 GAFSVLWSFI
+212 GTFGILWSFV
-222 LLTMNTDHAL
+222 LRTMNTDRAL
-232 RLIVYRLLEHLTHST
+232 RLIIYRLLEHLTHST
-247 HRNLAVLSMQ
+247 HRNLAVLCMQ

-262 LFKSWKTNMSSTKD
+262 LFTSLKSTSSSGD
-276 DDKEHRILAKILRR
+276 DREHRTLAKILRH

-298 QDSRDLL
+298 QDSWKLL
-305 HCTAKQDGTVD
+305 QCIAKQVGSVD
-316 ADMLELLR
+316 IDMFELLR

-330 WPQHF
+330 WPKHF
-335 SLGGCSALAMS
+335 LLNGRSALAMS
-346 STEMQTFPAHGF
+346 STETKALPAHGF

-367 RMPSEPHKLFSI
+367 RMPSEPHKLFRI
-379 SFGSNDAVALSVG
+379 SFGSSDAVALSIG
-392 SNGALAFRSCVVQ
+392 SNGTLALRTRAVQ
-405 KVEVLPKSKLAASR
+405 KVQMLPKSKVTTSR
-419 WTHVTLVHHNHRSS
+419 WTHVTLVHHTHRSS
-433 HPSVCLFIDGVPSD
+433 HPSICVFIDGILSD
-447 SLQWAYPKFD
+447 SMQWAYPKLD
-457 ETSPATFMV
+457 EASPATFMV
-466 GDDVTAVESSWCVAS
+466 GDDVAAVDSSWCVAS
-481 AYVLSVAL
+481 AYLLSVAL
-489 DDDLPRF
+489 DDDFPRF

-525 NMHITTQGAS
+525 NMHITGQGAA

-564 PHNKKDQIVTRGDVF
+564 LHDEMDNIVTRGDVLQ
-579 TVCCQ
+579 VRCQ
-584 SLDLAVWRIGGAASL
+584 PLDLAVWRIGGAALL
-599 LRLVALAQTSH
+599 LRLVALAQTPH

-624 NSWQN
+624 NCWQN
-629 SDDMEG
+629 SDDMER

-683 KAVALDFELWS
+683 RAVALDFELWS

-714 SRYRQFTIKM
+714 SRFRNFNIKM

-732 RKLLFAIQSVWYPQ
+732 RKLLFAIQSAWYPQ
-746 ESIPLVVNT
+746 ETISLVVNA

-768 VIKPIVSYIA
+768 AIRPIVSYIVA
-778 ATLAEESRSSSS
+778 SLAEEPRSSSS
-790 SSPRSTTSRRDLLQS
+790 SSPRSSTSRGDLLRS
-805 STRDK
+805 SARDK
-810 AEQVLEGLVSM
+810 TEQVLEALVSM
-821 MRIPSLYSKL
+821 MRIPSLHSKL
-831 AGTLPMP
+831 AATLPMP
-838 RICLLLLGDH
+838 RICLLLLGTH
-848 PSVHTACQVLGM
+848 PSAHTACQVLGM
-860 LGLSLKASVS
+860 LGFSLKASLS
-870 SGKNFELASGWG
+870 SGKNFELASGWAI
-882 VLKTVLPPV
+882 LKTVLPRV
-891 WDRSVHDAALDI
+891 WDRSVHDAALDL
-903 LPGRSG
+903 LPGRPGS
-909 DRFSDDSG
+909 RSDNDSG
-917 SPQMVSVF
+917 FPQMLSVF
-925 LFALYQGLSI
+925 LFALYQGLLAGNDS
-935 ENNNAEPD
+935 AEPG

-954 LDDLTKLHESSSS
+954 LDDLAKLHESSSS

-973 SQSTAQLLVDGLNIF
+973 SQSTSQLLSDALNLL
-988 SPVRQPPRVLDA
+988 SPMRQPSGALDA
-1000 KISAKLTHF
+1000 KIFAKLTHF

-1017 HISTS
+1017 HIPTS

-1034 AQPKG
+1034 AQP
-1039 RTEPV
+1039 RRQPNTV
-1044 DTSGSRLGLAQA
+1044 DTSGSRLGIVQA
-1056 DTVCKASARL
+1056 DTVRKASGRI
-1066 EEWRQTILVSE
+1066 EEWRKTILASE

-1093 RVASFEEN
+1093 RIVSFEE
-1101 VSVSTTERDIWSHS
+1101 SVSASATERDIWSHT
-1115 ARKRVW
+1115 ARKRMW
-1121 KLDETEGPHRV
+1121 RLDETEGPHRV
-1132 RTKMESLLEMFVQDS
+1132 RKKMESLLESVVQDS

-1156 SAFDSELLSL
+1156 SAFDSEALSTT
-1166 SQSELASPNP
+1166 QSELASPNI
-1176 VVVPSYTGEDGDHQ
+1176 VAIPSWTDEDGDP
-1190 LAEEV
+1190 LTEEIS
-1195 TEDKLRRVRHQL
+1195 EDKLRRVRHQL

-1217 TVCRVSGVDSFL
+1217 TVCRIAGVDSFPGL
-1229 GMLIFGRTHLYML
+1229 LIFGRTHVYML
-1242 EGLVENSEGEVID
+1242 EGLVESGEGEVID
-1255 AGDASE
+1255 AGSAPE
-1261 GLFLISGSAVDV
+1261 GMFLISGSTVDL
-1273 RNSQRAQRWSLEQ
+1273 RNSQRAQRWYNVCHWSKYQASLT
-1286 VSGFSDR
+1286 GC
-1293 MFLFQ
+1293 FLFQ

-1316 LDKSRRQV
+1316 LDRARRQT
-1324 ASQMLLSIALKMRTS
+1324 ASQMLSSITLKMR
-1339 DPSLTPRSIT
+1339 I
-1349 PKSLLRSRSST
+1349 RSSP

-1376 RELSNFGYLSILNQL
+1376 RELSNFGYLNILNQL

-1405 PWVLNDYV
+1405 PWVLKDYV
-1413 SEVLDLSSTDVFRD
+1413 SEMLDFSSPNVFRD

-1439 CEAAETRY
+1439 REAAETRY
-1447 TNLSSVDEEPF
+1447 DNLGSVGEKPF

-1469 VCHFNIRMQPF
+1469 VCHFNIRIQPF

-1490 NWDLP
+1490 DWDLP
-1495 DRLFADIRRTYS
+1495 DRLFADIGRAYS
-1507 SASHD
+1507 SASQD

-1517 RELIPEFFTCSEF
+1517 RELIPEFFTCPEF
-1530 LENSSNLDFGISQTT
+1530 LENSSSLDFGISQTT

-1565 IVMHRR
+1565 IVIHRR
-1571 VLEGHY
+1571 VLESHY
-1577 VSKNLPAWIDL
+1577 VSENLPAWIDL
-1588 IWGCKQRDVD
+1588 IWGCKQQDVD
-1598 SVNVFHPL
+1598 AVNVFHPL

-1631 NFGQTPKKLFT
+1631 NFGQTPKKLFA

-1650 EGFLSLPVTIAR
+1650 HGLLSLPITIAR
-1662 GVPEDAL
+1662 GIPEDAL
-1669 ALARDSKP
+1669 ALARDPKP
-1677 FKVVLDSAVS
+1677 FKRNAVS
-1687 NISVDLFDGKY
+1687 NISIDLSDGNDC
-1698 SGIRPSPLG
+1698 GVRPLPCGVIDLPSPG
-1707 AIGLPSISHEQIEWD
+1707 HGQVSWYQD
-1722 QNASDRSLRLVS
+1722 ASDRSLRLVTY
-1734 HGKVTQVIE
+1734 GKVTQTIE
-1743 QVALTCAAFADRD
+1743 HVAPSCAAFADQN
-1756 TLATGSGDNIVR
+1756 TLVTGSDDNIVR
-1768 VWRVNQGQVAPSGFV
+1768 VWRVNHGQMAPSGFV

-1803 RGHTERVACI
+1803 RGHSQRVACI

-1827 DGSAIVW
+1827 DGSAIIW

-1844 IWHGNESIRAEVYL
+1844 IWHGDENLRAEVCL

-1867 IATCSVSHLMLHTIN
+1867 IATCSASHLMLHTIN
-1882 ARPIARLDTVR
+1882 ARSIARLDTVR
-1893 ALITSLAF
+1893 VPITSLAF

-1914 GHDDG
+1914 GHNDG

-1945 RMNSGEG
+1945 RMDSGEG
-1952 VSDVALGSVTALKFI
+1952 ASDVTLGSVTALKFI
-1967 GERLCAGY
+1967 GERLCVGY
-1975 ASGLTYMW
+1975 ASGLTYLW
-1983 TIPT
+1983 TIPS

>member
-1 MFRSLLAPWQ
+1 MFRSLLAPWK
-11 SHEDLAPTSPAI
+11 SHEDLAPTLPAI
-23 NIIGGG
+23 NITGGG
-29 APDTSNSGER
+29 ASDPSNGGER
-39 VAKQTMRDMV
+39 AARQTMRDMV

-54 TEAVVAKTTLL
+54 TETVVAKTTLL
-65 QRIATLV
+65 QRIVALV
-72 REVPETKDAFRDS
+72 REVPETKDAFRNS
-85 DGFLLLVHVLSTLST
+85 DGFLLLVHMLSTLST

-108 STRDAV
+108 STRDAA

-125 EALKGHAMNL
+125 EALKGHAANL
-135 EFFEEFIGYSSL
+135 EFFEEFIGYASL
-147 SDAADLLVSNA
+147 SDAVDPLVCNA
-158 VTADVTLGCLLALSF
+158 LTADVTLGCLLALSF
-173 GDFSLVNFF
+173 DDVFLVEFF
-182 SSLRTKVPEIEAMHS
+182 SSLRTKLPETEAMHI

-202 APGLASIRLP
+202 APGLATP
-212 GAFSVLWSFI
+212 EM
-222 LLTMNTDHAL
+222 TT
-232 RLIVYRLLEHLTHST
+232 
-247 HRNLAVLSMQ
+247 
-257 NILPH
+257 
-262 LFKSWKTNMSSTKD
+262 
-276 DDKEHRILAKILRR
+276 KEHRILAKILRR
-290 LFEMGAST
+290 LFEMGASIPN
-298 QDSRDLL
+298 SRELL
-305 HCTAKQDGTVD
+305 QCTAKQDGT
-316 ADMLELLR
+316 LQ
-324 SSAKSR
+324 SR
-330 WPQHF
+330 GGHQHF
-335 SLGGCSALAMS
+335 SLDGSSALAMS
-346 STEMQTFPAHGF
+346 STEMKTLPAHGF
-358 TFMAWIWLE
+358 TFMVGYLICKIAISHTSCSAYLSG
-367 RMPSEPHKLFSI
+367 PSE
-379 SFGSNDAVALSVG
+379 AVALSVG
-392 SNGALAFRSCVVQ
+392 SNGVLALRSRVVQ
-405 KVEVLPKSKLAASR
+405 KVQMLPKSKLTTSR

-433 HPSVCLFIDGVPSD
+433 HPSVFPIIM
-447 SLQWAYPKFD
+447 
-457 ETSPATFMV
+457 SPATFMV
-466 GDDVTAVESSWCVAS
+466 GDDVATVESSWCVAS
-481 AYVLSVAL
+481 ALPAF
-489 DDDLPRF
+489 DDDFPRF

-502 RYSES
+502 RYSDS
-507 FQDQT
+507 FRDQS

-525 NMHITTQGAS
+525 SMHITTQGAS

-559 RVVPQ
+559 RPNCNSRQMYLQYAV
-564 PHNKKDQIVTRGDVF
+564 R
-579 TVCCQ
+579 
-584 SLDLAVWRIGGAASL
+584 LMDLAVWKIGGAALL
-599 LRLVALAQTSH
+599 LRLVALAQTPH

-629 SDDMEG
+629 SDDMEK

-657 FETLFEFLGLNFRS
+657 FEILFEFLGLNFRS

-683 KAVALDFELWS
+683 RAVALDFELWS

-732 RKLLFAIQSVWYPQ
+732 RKLLFAIQSAWYPQ
-746 ESIPLVVNT
+746 ESISLVVNT

-768 VIKPIVSYIA
+768 AIKPIVSYIA

-790 SSPRSTTSRRDLLQS
+790 SSPRSTTSRGDLLRY

-810 AEQVLEGLVSM
+810 AEQVLEALVSM
-821 MRIPSLYSKL
+821 MRIPSLHSKL

-838 RICLLLLGDH
+838 RICLLLLGSQ
-848 PSVHTACQVLGM
+848 PSAHTACQPHCH
-860 LGLSLKASVS
+860 
-870 SGKNFELASGWG
+870 LAKTSTRPGGWG
-882 VLKTVLPPV
+882 ILKTVLPRV

-903 LPGRSG
+903 LPGRPG
-909 DRFSDDSG
+909 DRSSDDSG
-917 SPQMVSVF
+917 SPQMLSVF

-935 ENNNAEPD
+935 GNNNAEPD

-954 LDDLTKLHESSSS
+954 LDDLTKLHES
-967 FRRVFR
+967 
-973 SQSTAQLLVDGLNIF
+973 QSTAQLLLDGLNIF
-988 SPVRQPPRVLDA
+988 SLMRQPPGVLDA
-1000 KISAKLTHF
+1000 KISVKLTHF

-1017 HISTS
+1017 YISTS
-1022 QKQQILDIVRPD
+1022 QKQQLSI
-1034 AQPKG
+1034 AQ
-1039 RTEPV
+1039 T
-1044 DTSGSRLGLAQA
+1044 
-1056 DTVCKASARL
+1056 DTVRKASAHL
-1066 EEWRQTILVSE
+1066 EEWRKTILVSE
-1077 RKRFRQT
+1077 RKHFRQT
-1084 LLDLQEKRR
+1084 LLDLQERR
-1093 RVASFEEN
+1093 RRAVSFEES
-1101 VSVSTTERDIWSHS
+1101 VSASTTEP
-1115 ARKRVW
+1115 RKRVW

-1132 RTKMESLLEMFVQDS
+1132 RIKMENLLEMLVQDS
-1147 RSTGHEEAS
+1147 RSTSHEEAS
-1156 SAFDSELLSL
+1156 SAFDSELLSP
-1166 SQSELASPNP
+1166 SQSELTSPN
-1176 VVVPSYTGEDGDHQ
+1176 TLTEDI
-1190 LAEEV
+1190 

-1217 TVCRVSGVDSFL
+1217 TVCRITGVDSFL
-1229 GMLIFGRTHLYML
+1229 GMLIFGRTHLYIL

-1255 AGDASE
+1255 AATAPE

-1298 DVGFEIFFKD
+1298 DVGVEIFFKD

-1316 LDKSRRQV
+1316 LDGSRRQA
-1324 ASQMLLSIALKMRTS
+1324 ASQMLSSIALKMRTFE
-1339 DPSLTPRSIT
+1339 PSLTPGSII
-1349 PKSLLRSRSST
+1349 PKSLLKSRSST
-1360 SAVEKELQLAQ
+1360 SAVEKELQSAQ
-1371 QQWQN
+1371 RRWQN

-1413 SEVLDLSSTDVFRD
+1413 SEVLDLSSPNVFRD

-1439 CEAAETRY
+1439 REAAEARY
-1447 TNLSSVDEEPF
+1447 ANLGSVDEEPF

-1480 TNMFK
+1480 TSMFK
-1485 TLQGG
+1485 TLQV
-1490 NWDLP
+1490 
-1495 DRLFADIRRTYS
+1495 DIRKAYS
-1507 SASHD
+1507 LASHD

-1517 RELIPEFFTCSEF
+1517 RELIPEFFTCPEF
-1530 LENSSNLDFGISQTT
+1530 LENSANLDFGISQTT

-1571 VLEGHY
+1571 ILESHY
-1577 VSKNLPAWIDL
+1577 VSENLPAWIDL

-1598 SVNVFHPL
+1598 SANVFHPL

-1615 KITNDLERQA
+1615 MITSDLERQA

-1650 EGFLSLPVTIAR
+1650 EGFLSLPVTITR

-1669 ALARDSKP
+1669 ALVRDPEP
-1677 FKVVLDSAVS
+1677 FKGNAVS
-1687 NISVDLFDGKY
+1687 NISADLFDGKY
-1698 SGIRPSPLG
+1698 GGVRPLPRG
-1707 AIGLPSISHEQIEWD
+1707 AIGLPSIGHEQIEWD

-1734 HGKVTQVIE
+1734 HGKSSQVTQVIE
-1743 QVALTCAAFADRD
+1743 QVAPACAAFADQA
-1756 TLATGSGDNIVR
+1756 TLVTGSGDNIVR
-1768 VWRVNQGQVAPSGFV
+1768 VWRVNQGQVAPLGFV

-1803 RGHTERVACI
+1803 RGHTQRVVCI

-1844 IWHGNESIRAEVYL
+1844 IWHGNEILSAEVYL

-1893 ALITSLAF
+1893 APITSLAF

-1932 AGMQA
+1932 AEMQA

-1952 VSDVALGSVTALKFI
+1952 VSDIALGSVTALKFI

>member
-1 MFRSLLAPWQ
+1 MFRSLLASWQ
-11 SHEDLAPTSPAI
+11 SHEDLAPTLPAI
-23 NIIGGG
+23 NVTGGG
-29 APDTSNSGER
+29 APDPDNGGER
-39 VAKQTMRDMV
+39 VAKRTMRDMV
-49 EDLKV
+49 EELKV
-54 TEAVVAKTTLL
+54 TETVVAMTILL
-65 QRIATLV
+65 QRIASLI
-72 REVPETKDAFRDS
+72 REVPKTTDAFRGS
-85 DGFLLLVHVLSTLST
+85 DGFLWLVHVLSTLST
-100 TIGRRGSQ
+100 RIGRRGSQ
-108 STRDAV
+108 STHDVV
-114 ACIKSVFTLAS
+114 ACIKSVFALTL
-125 EALKGHAMNL
+125 EALKGHAANL
-135 EFFEEFIGYSSL
+135 EFFEESIGYSSL
-147 SDAADLLVSNA
+147 SDAVDLLVCNA

-173 GDFSLVNFF
+173 GDFFLVEFF
-182 SSLRTKVPEIEAMHS
+182 SSLRTKFPEIEAMHIQ
-197 HFLEF
+197 FLEF
-202 APGLASIRLP
+202 APGLASIGLP
-212 GAFSVLWSFI
+212 GAFSILWSFI
-222 LLTMNTDHAL
+222 LRTMHTDRAL

-262 LFKSWKTNMSSTKD
+262 LFKLWKANMSNAGD
-276 DDKEHRILAKILRR
+276 NDEEHRILAKILRH

-305 HCTAKQDGTVD
+305 QCIVKQDGTLD
-316 ADMLELLR
+316 SDTFELLR

-335 SLGGCSALAMS
+335 SLGGCSALAIS
-346 STEMQTFPAHGF
+346 STDMKTFPAHGF

-367 RMPSEPHKLFSI
+367 RMPSEPHKFFSI
-379 SFGSNDAVALSVG
+379 SFGSNDALTLSVG
-392 SNGALAFRSCVVQ
+392 SNGALALRSHAVQ
-405 KVEVLPKSKLAASR
+405 KVEVLSKSKLTTSR
-419 WTHVTLVHHNHRSS
+419 WTHVTLVHHKHKSS
-433 HPSVCLFIDGVPSD
+433 HPSVSLFLDGVLSD
-447 SLQWAYPKFD
+447 SLQWAYLKFD
-457 ETSPATFMV
+457 GASPANFMV
-466 GDDVTAVESSWCVAS
+466 GDDVATGESSWCVAS
-481 AYVLSVAL
+481 AYLLSVAL
-489 DDDLPRF
+489 DDDFPRF

-507 FQDQT
+507 FQDQN

-525 NMHITTQGAS
+525 NMHITAQGAS

-544 AIRGDSIISDSSIIF
+544 AIHGDSVISDSSIIF

-564 PHNKKDQIVTRGDVF
+564 PHDKKDEIVTRGDVLI
-579 TVCCQ
+579 VCCQ
-584 SLDLAVWRIGGAASL
+584 PLDLAVWRIGGAALL
-599 LRLVALAQTSH
+599 LRLVALAQTPH

-629 SDDMEG
+629 SDDMER

-694 KTSADIQRA
+694 KTSTDIQRA

-714 SRYRQFTIKM
+714 SRYRKFTIKM

-732 RKLLFAIQSVWYPQ
+732 RKLLFAIQSAWYPQ
-746 ESIPLVVNT
+746 ESISLVIDT

-768 VIKPIVSYIA
+768 AIKPIVSYIA
-778 ATLAEESRSSSS
+778 ATLAEESQSSSS
-790 SSPRSTTSRRDLLQS
+790 SSPRSTASRGGLLRS
-805 STRDK
+805 NTRDK
-810 AEQVLEGLVSM
+810 AEQVLEALVSM
-821 MRIPSLYSKL
+821 MRIPSLHSKL

-838 RICLLLLGDH
+838 RICLLLLGSH
-848 PSVHTACQVLGM
+848 PSTRTACQVLGM
-860 LGLSLKASVS
+860 LGLSLKASLS
-870 SGKNFELASGWG
+870 SGKDFELANGWG
-882 VLKTVLPPV
+882 LLKTVLPGV

-903 LPGRSG
+903 LPGRPG
-909 DRFSDDSG
+909 DRSSDDSG
-917 SPQMVSVF
+917 SPQMLSVF

-935 ENNNAEPD
+935 GDNITELD

-973 SQSTAQLLVDGLNIF
+973 SQSTAQLLLDGLNII
-988 SPVRQPPRVLDA
+988 SPIRQHTGVLDA

-1017 HISTS
+1017 HISSS
-1022 QKQQILDIVRPD
+1022 QKQQILDIIRPD
-1034 AQPKG
+1034 AHSRG
-1039 RTEPV
+1039 GSDRV
-1044 DTSGSRLGLAQA
+1044 DTSGSRLSLAQA
-1056 DTVCKASARL
+1056 NTIRKASVHL
-1066 EEWRQTILVSE
+1066 EEWRKTIIVSE

-1084 LLDLQEKRR
+1084 ILDLQEKRR
-1093 RVASFEEN
+1093 RITSFEEC
-1101 VSVSTTERDIWSHS
+1101 VSALTTERDMWPHI

-1132 RTKMESLLEMFVQDS
+1132 RIKMESLMESFVQDS
-1147 RSTGHEEAS
+1147 RSTGREEAS

-1166 SQSELASPNP
+1166 SQSELASPNTM
-1176 VVVPSYTGEDGDHQ
+1176 VVSSCEEGDHQ
-1190 LAEEV
+1190 LAEEI

-1217 TVCRVSGVDSFL
+1217 TVCRIAGVDSFL

-1255 AGDASE
+1255 AGNAPE
-1261 GLFLISGSAVDV
+1261 GLFLISGSAVDI
-1273 RNSQRAQRWSLEQ
+1273 RNSQRAQRWPLEQ

-1316 LDKSRRQV
+1316 LDGPRRTA
-1324 ASQMLLSIALKMRTS
+1324 ASQRLSSITLKMRTS
-1339 DPSLTPRSIT
+1339 DPGSSPASII

-1360 SAVEKELQLAQ
+1360 SAVEKELQMAQ
-1371 QQWQN
+1371 RRWQN

-1405 PWVLNDYV
+1405 PWVLDDYV
-1413 SEVLDLSSTDVFRD
+1413 SEVLDLSSPNVFRD

-1439 CEAAETRY
+1439 REAAETRY
-1447 TNLSSVDEEPF
+1447 VNLGSVGEEPF

-1480 TNMFK
+1480 TSMFK

-1490 NWDLP
+1490 DWDLP
-1495 DRLFADIRRTYS
+1495 DRLFTDIRRAYS

-1517 RELIPEFFTCSEF
+1517 RELIPEFFTCPEF

-1565 IVMHRR
+1565 IVTHRR
-1571 VLEGHY
+1571 ILESHY
-1577 VSKNLPAWIDL
+1577 VSENLPAWIDL

-1615 KITNDLERQA
+1615 KITDDLERQA

-1650 EGFLSLPVTIAR
+1650 EGLLSLPVTIAR

-1669 ALARDSKP
+1669 ALVRDPKP
-1677 FKVVLDSAVS
+1677 FKVVLDSVVS
-1687 NISVDLFDGKY
+1687 NISVNLFDEKY
-1698 SGIRPSPLG
+1698 GGMRPLPRG
-1707 AIGLPSISHEQIEWD
+1707 AIGFPSISHEQIEWD
-1722 QNASDRSLRLVS
+1722 QNTSDHSLRLVS
-1734 HGKVTQVIE
+1734 HGIVTQVIE
-1743 QVALTCAAFADRD
+1743 QVAPTCAAFADQD
-1756 TLATGSGDNIVR
+1756 TLVTGSSDNAVR
-1768 VWRVNQGQVAPSGFV
+1768 VWRVNQGQVAPSGFA
-1783 GASGRSR
+1783 GAPGRSR

-1803 RGHTERVACI
+1803 RGHIHCVTCI
-1813 ATSRTWSVIVSGSE
+1813 TTSRTWSVIVSGSE

-1844 IWHGNESIRAEVYL
+1844 IWHGNENQRAKVYL

-1867 IATCSVSHLMLHTIN
+1867 IATCSVAHLMLHTIN

-1952 VSDVALGSVTALKFI
+1952 VSEVALGSVTALKFI

-1983 TIPT
+1983 TIPI

>member
-1 MFRSLLAPWQ
+1 MFRSLLASWQ
-11 SHEDLAPTSPAI
+11 SYEDLAPTLPAI
-23 NIIGGG
+23 NVTGGG
-29 APDTSNSGER
+29 VPDPGNGGER

-49 EDLKV
+49 EELKV
-54 TEAVVAKTTLL
+54 TETVVAKTILL
-65 QRIATLV
+65 QRIATLI
-72 REVPETKDAFRDS
+72 REVPETTDAFRSS

-100 TIGRRGSQ
+100 RIGRRGSQ
-108 STRDAV
+108 STHDVV
-114 ACIKSVFTLAS
+114 ACIKSVFVLAS
-125 EALKGHAMNL
+125 EALKGHAANL

-147 SDAADLLVSNA
+147 SDAVDLLVCNA

-173 GDFSLVNFF
+173 GDFFLVEFF
-182 SSLRTKVPEIEAMHS
+182 SSLRTKLSETEAMHIQ
-197 HFLEF
+197 FLEF
-202 APGLASIRLP
+202 VPGLASISLP
-212 GAFSVLWSFI
+212 GAFSILWRFI
-222 LLTMNTDHAL
+222 LRTMSTDRAL

-262 LFKSWKTNMSSTKD
+262 LFKSWKANMSSAGAND
-276 DDKEHRILAKILRR
+276 EEHRILAKILRH

-305 HCTAKQDGTVD
+305 QCIVKQDGTLD
-316 ADMLELLR
+316 ADTFELLR

-335 SLGGCSALAMS
+335 SLGGCSALAIS
-346 STEMQTFPAHGF
+346 STDTKTFPAHGF

-367 RMPSEPHKLFSI
+367 RMPSEPHKFFSI
-379 SFGSNDAVALSVG
+379 SFGSGDALTLSVG
-392 SNGALAFRSCVVQ
+392 SNGVLALRSRAVQ
-405 KVEVLPKSKLAASR
+405 KVEVLPKSKLTTSR
-419 WTHVTLVHHNHRSS
+419 WTHVTLVHHNHRST
-433 HPSVCLFIDGVPSD
+433 HPSVCLFLDGVLSD

-457 ETSPATFMV
+457 EASPANFMI
-466 GDDVTAVESSWCVAS
+466 GDDVATGESSWCVAS
-481 AYVLSVAL
+481 AYLLSVAL
-489 DDDLPRF
+489 DDDFPRF
-496 IHHLGP
+496 VHHLGP

-525 NMHITTQGAS
+525 NMHITAQGAS
-535 LPENSQLKK
+535 LAENSQLKK
-544 AIRGDSIISDSSIIF
+544 AIRGDLVISDSSIIF

-564 PHNKKDQIVTRGDVF
+564 PHDTKDQIVIRGDVL

-584 SLDLAVWRIGGAASL
+584 PLDLAVWRIGGAALL
-599 LRLVALAQTSH
+599 LRLVALAQTPH
-610 ELSRALSVF
+610 ELSRALSIF

-629 SDDMEG
+629 SDDMER

-683 KAVALDFELWS
+683 RAVALDFELWS
-694 KTSADIQRA
+694 KTSIDIQRA

-714 SRYRQFTIKM
+714 SRYRKFTIKM

-732 RKLLFAIQSVWYPQ
+732 RKLLFVIQSAWYPQ
-746 ESIPLVVNT
+746 ESIALVVNT

-768 VIKPIVSYIA
+768 AIKPIVSYIA

-790 SSPRSTTSRRDLLQS
+790 SSPRSTTSRGDLLRS

-810 AEQVLEGLVSM
+810 AEQVLEALVSM
-821 MRIPSLYSKL
+821 MRIPSLHSKL

-838 RICLLLLGDH
+838 RICLLLLGSH
-848 PSVHTACQVLGM
+848 PSARTACQVLGM
-860 LGLSLKASVS
+860 LGLSLKASLS
-870 SGKNFELASGWG
+870 SGKDLELANGWG
-882 VLKTVLPPV
+882 ILKTVLPGV

-903 LPGRSG
+903 LPGRPG
-909 DRFSDDSG
+909 DRSSDDSG
-917 SPQMVSVF
+917 SPQMLSVF
-925 LFALYQGLSI
+925 LFVLYQGLSI
-935 ENNNAEPD
+935 GDNLTQLD

-973 SQSTAQLLVDGLNIF
+973 SQSTAQLLLDGLITI
-988 SPVRQPPRVLDA
+988 STIKQHTGVLDA

-1017 HISTS
+1017 HISSS
-1022 QKQQILDIVRPD
+1022 QKQQILEIIRPD
-1034 AQPKG
+1034 AHSKG
-1039 RTEPV
+1039 GPDRV
-1044 DTSGSRLGLAQA
+1044 DASGSRLSLAQA
-1056 DTVCKASARL
+1056 DTIRKASVHL
-1066 EEWRQTILVSE
+1066 EEWRKMIIVSE

-1084 LLDLQEKRR
+1084 ILDLQEKRR
-1093 RVASFEEN
+1093 RITSFEEY
-1101 VSVSTTERDIWSHS
+1101 VSALTTERDIWLHI

-1132 RTKMESLLEMFVQDS
+1132 RTKMESLMESQN
-1147 RSTGHEEAS
+1147 
-1156 SAFDSELLSL
+1156 LLL
-1166 SQSELASPNP
+1166 RIPWLFHPAK
-1176 VVVPSYTGEDGDHQ
+1176 T
-1190 LAEEV
+1190 LAEEI
-1195 TEDKLRRVRHQL
+1195 TEDKLRRVRYQL

-1217 TVCRVSGVDSFL
+1217 TVCRIAGVDSFL

-1255 AGDASE
+1255 AGNAPE
-1261 GLFLISGSAVDV
+1261 GLFLISGSAVDI
-1273 RNSQRAQRWSLEQ
+1273 RNSQRAQRWPLEQ

-1316 LDKSRRQV
+1316 LDGPRRLA
-1324 ASQMLLSIALKMRTS
+1324 ASQRLSSIALKMRTS
-1339 DPSLTPRSIT
+1339 NPGSSPASIIPR
-1349 PKSLLRSRSST
+1349 SLLRSRSST
-1360 SAVEKELQLAQ
+1360 ITVEKELQMAQ
-1371 QQWQN
+1371 RQWQN

-1405 PWVLNDYV
+1405 PWVLDDYV
-1413 SEVLDLSSTDVFRD
+1413 SEVLDLSSPNVFRD

-1439 CEAAETRY
+1439 REAAETRY
-1447 TNLSSVDEEPF
+1447 ANLVSVGEEPF

-1480 TNMFK
+1480 TSMFK

-1490 NWDLP
+1490 DWDLP
-1495 DRLFADIRRTYS
+1495 DRLFTDIKRTYS
-1507 SASHD
+1507 SASRD

-1517 RELIPEFFTCSEF
+1517 RELIPEFFTCPEF

-1565 IVMHRR
+1565 IVTHRR
-1571 VLEGHY
+1571 ILESHY
-1577 VSKNLPAWIDL
+1577 VSENLPAWIDL
-1588 IWGCKQRDVD
+1588 IWGCKQRDVG

-1615 KITNDLERQA
+1615 KITDDLERQA

-1650 EGFLSLPVTIAR
+1650 EGLLSLPVTIAR

-1669 ALARDSKP
+1669 ALVRDPKP

-1687 NISVDLFDGKY
+1687 NISINLFDEKY
-1698 SGIRPSPLG
+1698 GGMRPLPRG
-1707 AIGLPSISHEQIEWD
+1707 VIGFPSVGHEQIEWY
-1722 QNASDRSLRLVS
+1722 QNASGRSLRLVS
-1734 HGKVTQVIE
+1734 HEIVTQVIE
-1743 QVALTCAAFADRD
+1743 QVAPTCAAFADQD
-1756 TLATGSGDNIVR
+1756 TLVTGSGDNAVR

-1783 GASGRSR
+1783 GAPGRSR

-1803 RGHTERVACI
+1803 RGHTHCVTCI

-1844 IWHGNESIRAEVYL
+1844 IWHGSESQRAEVYL

-1867 IATCSVSHLMLHTIN
+1867 IATCSVLHLMLHTIN
-1882 ARPIARLDTVR
+1882 ARPIVRLDTVR

-1952 VSDVALGSVTALKFI
+1952 VSDISLGSVTALKFI
-1967 GERLCAGY
+1967 GECLCAGY

-1983 TIPT
+1983 TIPI

>member
-11 SHEDLAPTSPAI
+11 NHEELTPVLSAV
-23 NIIGGG
+23 NITGSG
-29 APDTSNSGER
+29 APNSGNGGEN
-39 VAKQTMRDMV
+39 VTQQSMRDMV
-49 EDLKV
+49 EELKV

-65 QRIATLV
+65 QRIANLI
-72 REVPETKDAFRDS
+72 REVPETKDAFRGS

-108 STRDAV
+108 QTRDVV
-114 ACIKSVFTLAS
+114 ACIKSVFALAS
-125 EALKGHAMNL
+125 EALKGHAANL

-147 SDAADLLVSNA
+147 SDAVDLLVCNA

-173 GDFSLVNFF
+173 GDFFLAEFF
-182 SSLRTKVPEIEAMHS
+182 SSLRTKLPDTEAMHVY
-197 HFLEF
+197 FLEF
-202 APGLASIRLP
+202 APDLASISLP
-212 GAFSVLWSFI
+212 GAFSILWSFV
-222 LLTMNTDHAL
+222 LRTMNKDRAL

-257 NILPH
+257 NVLPH
-262 LFKSWKTNMSSTKD
+262 LFKSWKANMSSTGD
-276 DDKEHRILAKILRR
+276 DGSEHRILGKILRR

-305 HCTAKQDGTVD
+305 QCTAKQDGSVD
-316 ADMLELLR
+316 VDMLELLR

-335 SLGGCSALAMS
+335 SLNGRSALAIS
-346 STEMQTFPAHGF
+346 STEMKALPAHGF
-358 TFMAWIWLE
+358 TFMAWIWFE

-379 SFGSNDAVALSVG
+379 SFGSSDAVALSVG
-392 SNGALAFRSCVVQ
+392 SNGALALRSRAVR
-405 KVEVLPKSKLAASR
+405 KVEMLPKSKVTTSR
-419 WTHVTLVHHNHRSS
+419 WTHVTLVHHTHRSS
-433 HPSVCLFIDGVPSD
+433 HPSVCVFVDGVLSD

-457 ETSPATFMV
+457 EASPATLMV
-466 GDDVTAVESSWCVAS
+466 GDDVAAVESSWCVAS
-481 AYVLSVAL
+481 AYLLSVAL
-489 DDDLPRF
+489 DDDFPRF

-525 NMHITTQGAS
+525 NMHITAQGAA

-564 PHNKKDQIVTRGDVF
+564 PHDKKGQIVTQGDVF

-584 SLDLAVWRIGGAASL
+584 SLDLAVWKIGGAALL
-599 LRLVALAQTSH
+599 LRLVALAQTPH
-610 ELSRALSVF
+610 ELSRALGVF

-629 SDDMEG
+629 SDDMER

-683 KAVALDFELWS
+683 RAVALDFELWS
-694 KTSADIQRA
+694 KTSVDIQRA

-714 SRYRQFTIKM
+714 SRYRKFTIKM

-732 RKLLFAIQSVWYPQ
+732 RKLLFAIQSAWYPQ
-746 ESIPLVVNT
+746 ESLSLVVNV

-768 VIKPIVSYIA
+768 AIKPIVSYIA
-778 ATLAEESRSSSS
+778 ANIAEESRSSSS
-790 SSPRSTTSRRDLLQS
+790 SSPRSSTSHRDLLRS
-805 STRDK
+805 STKDK
-810 AEQVLEGLVSM
+810 AEQVLEALVSM
-821 MRIPSLYSKL
+821 MRIPSLHSKL

-838 RICLLLLGDH
+838 RICLLLLGSH
-848 PSVHTACQVLGM
+848 PSTHTACQVLSM
-860 LGLSLKASVS
+860 LGLNLHASLS
-870 SGKNFELASGWG
+870 SGKNFESASGWG
-882 VLKTVLPPV
+882 ILKTVLPRI

-903 LPGRSG
+903 LPGRPG
-909 DRFSDDSG
+909 DGSSNASG
-917 SPQMVSVF
+917 SPQMLSVF
-925 LFALYQGLSI
+925 LFALYQGLSAG
-935 ENNNAEPD
+935 NNNAEPG

-973 SQSTAQLLVDGLNIF
+973 SQSTAQLLLDSLNVF
-988 SPVRQPPRVLDA
+988 SSMTEPPGTLDA

-1009 GLLVAMGK
+1009 GSLVAMDK

-1022 QKQQILDIVRPD
+1022 QKQQIFDIVRPD

-1039 RTEPV
+1039 RPDPV
-1044 DTSGSRLGLAQA
+1044 DTSGSRLDLVHA
-1056 DTVCKASARL
+1056 DTVRKASARF
-1066 EEWRQTILVSE
+1066 EEWRNTILVSE

-1093 RVASFEEN
+1093 RIASFEES
-1101 VSVSTTERDIWSHS
+1101 VSASTTERDIWPHI

-1132 RTKMESLLEMFVQDS
+1132 RKKMESLLELLVQDS
-1147 RSTGHEEAS
+1147 RPTGHEEAS
-1156 SAFDSELLSL
+1156 SAFDSGLLSL
-1166 SQSELASPNP
+1166 SQSELASPNT
-1176 VVVPSYTGEDGDHQ
+1176 VVVPSWTDEDGDHQ
-1190 LAEEV
+1190 LTEEI

-1217 TVCRVSGVDSFL
+1217 TVCRIAGVDSYL
-1229 GMLIFGRTHLYML
+1229 GMLIFGRTHVYML

-1255 AGDASE
+1255 AGNAPE

-1286 VSGFSDR
+1286 ISGFSDR

-1316 LDKSRRQV
+1316 LDGSRRQV
-1324 ASQMLLSIALKMRTS
+1324 ASQMLSSIALKMKMS
-1339 DPSLTPRSIT
+1339 DPSPIPGSII

-1360 SAVEKELQLAQ
+1360 GAVEKELQLAQ
-1371 QQWQN
+1371 RQWQN

-1405 PWVLNDYV
+1405 PWVLHDYV
-1413 SEVLDLSSTDVFRD
+1413 SEVLDLSSPSVFRD

-1439 CEAAETRY
+1439 REAAEIRY
-1447 TNLSSVDEEPF
+1447 ANLTSVDEKPF

-1490 NWDLP
+1490 DWDLP
-1495 DRLFADIRRTYS
+1495 DRLFTDIRRAYS

-1517 RELIPEFFTCSEF
+1517 RELIPEFFTCPEF

-1571 VLEGHY
+1571 VLESHY
-1577 VSKNLPAWIDL
+1577 VSENLPAWIDL
-1588 IWGCKQRDVD
+1588 IWGCKQQDVD
-1598 SVNVFHPL
+1598 SANVFHPL

-1642 SPHPPRNL
+1642 LPHPPRNL
-1650 EGFLSLPVTIAR
+1650 QGLLSLPVTISR

-1669 ALARDSKP
+1669 ALARDPKP
-1677 FKVVLDSAVS
+1677 YKVVLDSAVT
-1687 NISVDLFDGKY
+1687 NISIDLSDGKD
-1698 SGIRPSPLG
+1698 GGVRPLPCG
-1707 AIGLPSISHEQIEWD
+1707 VIDLPSSGHEQVEWNQD
-1722 QNASDRSLRLVS
+1722 ESDRSLRLVS
-1734 HGKVTQVIE
+1734 HGKVTQTIE
-1743 QVALTCAAFADRD
+1743 QVALACAAFADQD
-1756 TLATGSGDNIVR
+1756 TLVTGSGDNIVR

-1790 RHASSTLSMTHLL
+1790 GRASSTLSMTHIL
-1803 RGHTERVACI
+1803 RGHSQRVLCI

-1844 IWHGNESIRAEVYL
+1844 IWHGNENLRAEVCL

-1867 IATCSVSHLMLHTIN
+1867 IATCSASRLMLHTIN
-1882 ARPIARLDTVR
+1882 ARLIAKLDTVHTP
-1893 ALITSLAF
+1893 ITSLAF

-1914 GHDDG
+1914 GHNDG

-1945 RMNSGEG
+1945 RMNSGVG
-1952 VSDVALGSVTALKFI
+1952 ACDIALGSVTALKFI
-1967 GERLCAGY
+1967 GEGLCAGY
-1975 ASGLTYMW
+1975 ASGLNYMW
-1983 TIPT
+1983 TIPS

>member
-1 MFRSLLAPWQ
+1 MQ
-11 SHEDLAPTSPAI
+11 
-23 NIIGGG
+23 
-29 APDTSNSGER
+29 
-39 VAKQTMRDMV
+39 DMV

-54 TEAVVAKTTLL
+54 TEAVVVKTTLL
-65 QRIATLV
+65 QQITTLV
-72 REVPETKDAFRDS
+72 REVPETKDVFRGS

-108 STRDAV
+108 STRDV
-114 ACIKSVFTLAS
+114 MTCIQSVFTLAS
-125 EALKGHAMNL
+125 EVLKGHAANI
-135 EFFEEFIGYSSL
+135 EFFEESIGYSSL
-147 SDAADLLVSNA
+147 SDAVDPLVCNA
-158 VTADVTLGCLLALSF
+158 LTADVTLGCLLALSF
-173 GDFSLVNFF
+173 GDFFLADFF
-182 SSLRTKVPEIEAMHS
+182 CSLRTKLPETEAMHI

-202 APGLASIRLP
+202 TPHLCSISLP
-212 GAFSVLWSFI
+212 GTFDVLWSFI
-222 LLTMNTDHAL
+222 LRTMNTDRVL

-247 HRNLAVLSMQ
+247 HRNIAVLSMQ

-262 LFKSWKTNMSSTKD
+262 LFKMWKANMNSARD
-276 DDKEHRILAKILRR
+276 DDKEHRFLAKILRR
-290 LFEMGAST
+290 LLEMGAST

-305 HCTAKQDGTVD
+305 QCAAKQDGTID
-316 ADMLELLR
+316 TDMLELLR

-335 SLGGCSALAMS
+335 SLDGCSALAMS
-346 STEMQTFPAHGF
+346 STKAKTFPAHGF

-367 RMPSEPHKLFSI
+367 RMPSEPHKLFSM
-379 SFGSNDAVALSVG
+379 SSGSSEVVALSLG
-392 SNGALAFRSCVVQ
+392 SNGALALRSRAVQ
-405 KVEVLPKSKLAASR
+405 KVEMLPESKLSTSR
-419 WTHVTLVHHNHRSS
+419 WTHIALVHHNHRSS
-433 HPSVCLFIDGVPSD
+433 HPSVCLFLDGVLSD
-447 SLQWAYPKFD
+447 SLQWPYPKFD
-457 ETSPATFMV
+457 ETSPVTFKV
-466 GDDVTAVESSWCVAS
+466 GDDVAIVESSWCVAS
-481 AYVLSVAL
+481 AYLLSVAL
-489 DDDLPRF
+489 DDDFPRF

-525 NMHITTQGAS
+525 NMYITAQGAS
-535 LPENSQLKK
+535 LPESSHLKK

-559 RVVPQ
+559 CVAPQ
-564 PHNKKDQIVTRGDVF
+564 LHDKKDQIVTRSGVF
-579 TVCCQ
+579 TVRCR
-584 SLDLAVWRIGGAASL
+584 SLDLAVWRIGGAAIL
-599 LRLVALAQTSH
+599 LHLVALAQTPH

-629 SDDMEG
+629 SDDMER

-646 RARSHLINMTS
+646 RARSHLIDMTG

-671 PDLSTVVNTIAY
+671 PDLSTVTNTIAY
-683 KAVALDFELWS
+683 RAVALDFELWS

-714 SRYRQFTIKM
+714 SRYRKFNIKM

-732 RKLLFAIQSVWYPQ
+732 RKLLFAIQSAWYPQ
-746 ESIPLVVNT
+746 ESISLAVNT
-755 LVLVAQSSFTAEE
+755 LELVAQSSFTTEE
-768 VIKPIVSYIA
+768 AIKPIVSYVVA
-778 ATLAEESRSSSS
+778 ALADESRSLSS
-790 SSPRSTTSRRDLLQS
+790 SSPRSTTSRGNLLRS
-805 STRDK
+805 STKDK
-810 AEQVLEGLVSM
+810 AEQVLEALVSM
-821 MRIPSLYSKL
+821 MRIPSLHSKL
-831 AGTLPMP
+831 GSALPMP
-838 RICLLLLGDH
+838 RICLLLLGSH
-848 PSVHTACQVLGM
+848 PSSHTACQVLAM
-860 LGLSLKASVS
+860 LGLNLKASLL
-870 SGKNFELASGWG
+870 SGKNFELASGWSI
-882 VLKTVLPPV
+882 LKTVLPRV

-903 LPGRSG
+903 LPGRPG
-909 DRFSDDSG
+909 DRSNDDSG
-917 SPQMVSVF
+917 SPQMLSVF

-935 ENNNAEPD
+935 RNDSAEPD

-948 DAIIWI
+948 DAVIWI
-954 LDDLTKLHESSSS
+954 LDDLTKLHESSLS

-973 SQSTAQLLVDGLNIF
+973 SQSTAQLLLDGLNMF
-988 SPVRQPPRVLDA
+988 CPVRQLPGTLDA
-1000 KISAKLTHF
+1000 KISVKLTHF

-1017 HISTS
+1017 YISTS

-1034 AQPKG
+1034 AQSKG
-1039 RTEPV
+1039 QAEPV
-1044 DTSGSRLGLAQA
+1044 DTSGSRLEFAQA
-1056 DTVCKASARL
+1056 DAVRKASAHL
-1066 EEWRQTILVSE
+1066 EEWRKTILISE

-1093 RVASFEEN
+1093 RIASFEE
-1101 VSVSTTERDIWSHS
+1101 SMSASTTERDLWPHI
-1115 ARKRVW
+1115 ARKRIW
-1121 KLDETEGPHRV
+1121 KLDETEGPHRI
-1132 RTKMESLLEMFVQDS
+1132 RTKMESYLEMLVQDS
-1147 RSTGHEEAS
+1147 RSTGQEDPS

-1166 SQSELASPNP
+1166 SQSELATPNT
-1176 VVVPSYTGEDGDHQ
+1176 VVVPSWTGEDGDHQ
-1190 LAEEV
+1190 LAEEI

-1217 TVCRVSGVDSFL
+1217 TVCRVAGVDSFL

-1242 EGLVENSEGEVID
+1242 EGLVENSEGEIID
-1255 AGDASE
+1255 ADNVPE
-1261 GLFLISGSAVDV
+1261 GLFLISGSPVDV
-1273 RNSQRAQRWSLEQ
+1273 QNSQRAQRWSLEQ
-1286 VSGFSDR
+1286 VLGFSDR

-1316 LDKSRRQV
+1316 LDKSRRQA
-1324 ASQMLLSIALKMRTS
+1324 ASQMLSRMKTS
-1339 DPSLTPRSIT
+1339 DPSPTPGSIL
-1349 PKSLLRSRSST
+1349 PKSLLRCRSSA
-1360 SAVEKELQLAQ
+1360 SAIEKELQLAQ
-1371 QQWQN
+1371 QRWQN
-1376 RELSNFGYLSILNQL
+1376 RELSNFAYLSILNQL

-1405 PWVLNDYV
+1405 PWVLNDYD
-1413 SEVLDLSSTDVFRD
+1413 SEVLDLSSPNVFRD

-1439 CEAAETRY
+1439 REDAETRY
-1447 TNLSSVDEEPF
+1447 ANLKSVDEEPF

-1480 TNMFK
+1480 TSMFK

-1490 NWDLP
+1490 DWDLP
-1495 DRLFADIRRTYS
+1495 DRLFTDIRRAYS
-1507 SASHD
+1507 LASHD

-1517 RELIPEFFTCSEF
+1517 RELIPEFFTCPEF

-1545 GERIHNVKLPAW
+1545 GERVHNVRLPAW

-1571 VLEGHY
+1571 VLESHY
-1577 VSKNLPAWIDL
+1577 VSENLPAWIDL

-1615 KITNDLERQA
+1615 KIDDDLERKA

-1669 ALARDSKP
+1669 VLARDEMP
-1677 FKVVLDSAVS
+1677 FKVVLDVAVS

-1698 SGIRPSPLG
+1698 DSIRPLPRG
-1707 AIGLPSISHEQIEWD
+1707 TIDLPSNGHEQIEWD
-1722 QNASDRSLRLVS
+1722 QNAGDGSMRLIS

-1743 QVALTCAAFADRD
+1743 QVALACAAFADQD
-1756 TLATGSGDNIVR
+1756 TLVTGSGDNIVR
-1768 VWRVNQGQVAPSGFV
+1768 IWRVNQGQVAHLGFV
-1783 GASGRSR
+1783 GSPGRPR
-1790 RHASSTLSMTHLL
+1790 RHASSMLSMTHLL
-1803 RGHTERVACI
+1803 RGHTQRVACI

-1844 IWHGNESIRAEVYL
+1844 IWHGNENLKAEVYL

-1867 IATCSVSHLMLHTIN
+1867 IATCSISHLMLHTIN

-1908 LDILAT
+1908 LDILAA

-1932 AGMQA
+1932 TGMQA

-1952 VSDVALGSVTALKFI
+1952 VSGVALGSVTALRFI

-1983 TIPT
+1983 TIST

>member
-599 LRLVALAQTSH
+599 LRLVALAQTPH

-629 SDDMEG
+629 SDDMER

-838 RICLLLLGDH
+838 RICLLL
-848 PSVHTACQVLGM
+848 
-860 LGLSLKASVS
+860 KASVS

-917 SPQMVSVF
+917 SPQMDCRLRTIMLNPMKVGHPF
-925 LFALYQGLSI
+925 NALIFNFTLR
-935 ENNNAEPD
+935 A
-943 EAPSK
+943 APSK

-1022 QKQQILDIVRPD
+1022 QKQQSS
-1034 AQPKG
+1034 Q
-1039 RTEPV
+1039 TPV

-1066 EEWRQTILVSE
+1066 KEWRQTILVSE

-1677 FKVVLDSAVS
+1677 FKGKFVLDSAVS

-1743 QVALTCAAFADRD
+1743 QVALTCAAFADQD

-1768 VWRVNQGQVAPSGFV
+1768 VWRVNQ
-1783 GASGRSR
+1783 ASGRSR

-1813 ATSRTWSVIVSGSE
+1813 ATSRTWSVIVSGSK

-1882 ARPIARLDTVR
+1882 ARPIARLDTAR
-1893 ALITSLAF
+1893 APITSLAF

-1945 RMNSGEG
+1945 RMNSGQG
-1952 VSDVALGSVTALKFI
+1952 VTSPS
-1967 GERLCAGY
+1967 ERLCAGY
-1975 ASGLTYMW
+1975 TSGLTYMW

>member
-11 SHEDLAPTSPAI
+11 SHEDLAPPSPAI

-65 QRIATLV
+65 QRIVTLV
-72 REVPETKDAFRDS
+72 REVPATKDAFRDS

-125 EALKGHAMNL
+125 EALKGHAVNL

-173 GDFSLVNFF
+173 GDFSLVEFF
-182 SSLRTKVPEIEAMHS
+182 SSLRTKVPEIEVMHS

-212 GAFSVLWSFI
+212 GAFSILWSFI
-222 LLTMNTDHAL
+222 LRTMNTDHAL
-232 RLIVYRLLEHLTHST
+232 RLIVYGLLEHLTHST

-262 LFKSWKTNMSSTKD
+262 LFKSWKTNMSSAKD

-305 HCTAKQDGTVD
+305 QCTAKQDGTVD

-335 SLGGCSALAMS
+335 SLDGCSALVMS
-346 STEMQTFPAHGF
+346 STEMKTFPAHGF
-358 TFMAWIWLE
+358 TFMAWIWFE

-392 SNGALAFRSCVVQ
+392 SNGALAFRSRVVQ
-405 KVEVLPKSKLAASR
+405 KVEVLPKSKLVASR

-481 AYVLSVAL
+481 AYLLSVAL

-564 PHNKKDQIVTRGDVF
+564 PHNKKDQIVTRGDAF

-599 LRLVALAQTSH
+599 LRLVALAQTPH

-629 SDDMEG
+629 SDDMER
-635 LHGYDVLASTL
+635 LRDTL

-683 KAVALDFELWS
+683 KAVALDFELC
-694 KTSADIQRA
+694 
-703 HLEHFAFLLRA
+703 
-714 SRYRQFTIKM
+714 RYRQFTIKM

-768 VIKPIVSYIA
+768 AIKPIVSYIA
-778 ATLAEESRSSSS
+778 ATLAEE
-790 SSPRSTTSRRDLLQS
+790 TCLQS

-882 VLKTVLPPV
+882 ILKTVLPPV

-954 LDDLTKLHESSSS
+954 LDDLTTLHESSSS

-1000 KISAKLTHF
+1000 KISVKLTHF

-1132 RTKMESLLEMFVQDS
+1132 RTKMESLLEIFVQDS

-1166 SQSELASPNP
+1166 SQSELASPNT

-1217 TVCRVSGVDSFL
+1217 TVCRISVVDSFL

-1255 AGDASE
+1255 AGDAPE

-1439 CEAAETRY
+1439 REAAETRY

-1485 TLQGG
+1485 TLQLESGCG
-1490 NWDLP
+1490 ATCNDLY
-1495 DRLFADIRRTYS
+1495 FSDIRRTYS

-1545 GERIHNVKLPAW
+1545 GERIHDVKLPAW

-1650 EGFLSLPVTIAR
+1650 EGFLSLPVTIPR

-1698 SGIRPSPLG
+1698 SGIRPLPLG

-1743 QVALTCAAFADRD
+1743 QVALTCAAFADQD

-1844 IWHGNESIRAEVYL
+1844 IWHGNESLRAEVYL

-1882 ARPIARLDTVR
+1882 ARPIARLDTAR